1 MIPCRRLPVA
11 VCGPQQFEAAS
22 VCQPAKRRLEAAGT
36 GSRPEIAGV
45 LGSSFLSL
53 RLIAWLACAWLSP
66 ASAQVVNRPPVP
78 EWVSDPRAQTNQ
90 HVYFYRTFTAPTP
103 LLKSVLL
110 GACEGRMEVV
120 LNDKRVGTISGT
132 TNATGFD
139 VTGHLRAGTNVLVL
153 LAVNPTGLAKVAV
166 LLELNADL
174 ARQQWIISDTNWQ
187 TWLLGTK
194 DLPPPVRSLGR
205 VDADPKANP
214 FTPDKALDAY
224 NSWKL
229 ARAGT
234 AATDPATFTLPP
246 GFKAELVRSALPEEG
261 SWIALAFDPQ
271 GRLTLAREKKGLLR
285 LSLDSAGVSKVEVIN
300 DTLLECRGL
309 LYAHGALYANAN
321 NSKTL
326 VRLRDTQGT
335 GQFDETTELLKTE
348 GGVGHG
354 RNHLKLGPDGWLWI
368 AHGNNVHLPKN
379 LSTNSPL
386 RNFAHDRLIPCPWDA
401 GMFDGDVLLPA
412 GHILRM
418 KPDGSEVQL
427 WAGGLRNPLDI
438 AFNEHGDLFTFDA
451 DMEWDVGCPW
461 YMPNR
466 VLHIVPGADY
476 GWRRGTGRWPAW
488 YPDTLP
494 SVVDIG
500 LASPTAV
507 TFGHGA
513 KFPAKYQKAFY
524 ICDWAYGRIL
534 AVHMTP
540 QGASYT
546 GTSELFVG
554 GRPLNVTDVCIGPD
568 GAMWFTTGGRGTQSG
583 LYRVTAVGD
592 GHAAGAAN
600 ALPHPNPLPLG
611 EGTATK
617 ARPATER
624 VGSNPA
630 RPASPPLPAGEGRG
644 EGERPTQNQSVVRSS
659 RIGTVSVWDSS
670 GGRAIAGANY
680 TGLGSLR
687 AEETLSIDW
696 NHLALSD
703 GDKRHIRAN
712 FPVWPTFAGTNSHTM
727 HQVKL
732 LLELAGSSN
741 WTADALAA
749 TNQPWHSF
757 GSLVLAREGKPESKG
772 RILKTLFS
780 DRMNTA
786 READAILTLRAI
798 ALTFIRLGPPDE
810 AQRQATLKW
819 LEPLYP
825 NPSPRVNQML
835 VELLVYLRSPQ
846 VIAKTVP
853 LLRAATASEDL
864 LHYPFYLRYARDGWT
879 PDARRAVFDALDR
892 AERLPGGRTYFTS
905 IANVRKELLASLTPE
920 ERVASGNSATPSAA
934 TRKAGET
941 PALPPPRFVKDWK
954 LADLEPRL
962 AEVSK
967 GRSYEGART
976 ALLTAQ
982 CVHCHRVSND
992 PAFPNS
998 VIGPELLAVGARF
1011 SRRDL
1016 LLHIIEPSA
1025 VIDEKFRQTRLLLKD
1040 GDDVSGMVEREADN
1054 KLFVRPSPLEEKL
1067 IEVAVTNVRERR
1079 LSEVSPMPSGLLN
1092 SLRLEQIL
1100 DLLAYL
1106 EAAGD
1111 PKHRNFQP

>member
-1 MIPCRRLPVA
+1 MKPV
-11 VCGPQQFEAAS
+11 
-22 VCQPAKRRLEAAGT
+22 
-36 GSRPEIAGV
+36 
-45 LGSSFLSL
+45 L
-53 RLIAWLACAWLSP
+53 RLLLAAFLGCVFTSRAP
-66 ASAQVVNRPPVP
+66 AQVVNRPPVP
-78 EWVSDPRAQTNQ
+78 EWISAGGAQTNQ
-90 HVYFYRTFTAPTP
+90 AVLFQREFVAPQS

-110 GACEGRMEVV
+110 GAAEGVAEVQ
-120 LNDKRVGTISGT
+120 LNGVKVGEFSG
-132 TNATGFD
+132 AARAMGFD
-139 VTGHLRAGTNVLVL
+139 VTGRVKPGQTNL
-153 LAVNPTGLAKVAV
+153 LAVRVLNPTNAASLAV

-174 ARQQWIISDTNWQ
+174 ARQSWLISDA
-187 TWLLGTK
+187 TWLAGAK
-194 DLPPPVRSLGR
+194 PARSLGR
-205 VDADPKANP
+205 ADARPGGNP
-214 FTPDKALDAY
+214 FAGDKAVDAY

-229 ARAGT
+229 ASGA
-234 AATDPATFTLPP
+234 AQATDPATFTLLP

-379 LSTNSPL
+379 LSANSPL

-466 VLHIVPGADY
+466 VLHVVPGADY

-500 LASPTAV
+500 LASPTGV
-507 TFGHGA
+507 IFGHGA
-513 KFPAKYQKAFY
+513 KFPAKYQKALFL
-524 ICDWAYGRIL
+524 CDWAYGRIL
-534 AVHMTP
+534 AVHLTP

-554 GRPLNVTDVCIGPD
+554 GRPMNVTDACIGPD

-583 LYRVTAVGD
+583 LYRVTATGE
-592 GHAAGAAN
+592 GQAASTASV
-600 ALPHPNPLPLG
+600 LPHPNPLPLG

-617 ARPATER
+617 PRPNSER

-630 RPASPPLPAGEGRG
+630 RPTSPPLPAGEGRG
-644 EGERPTQNQSVVRSS
+644 EGERAGKPTAAVTTPIPEAIKRRQAMERMPLMSWDEYKRDTKEPKELPKLLVDALGENSPWMAHTVRIILQRQLERFYAEEPPPD
-659 RIGTVSVWDSS
+659 RIGARPHELVFDVS
-670 GGRAIAGANY
+670 NP
-680 TGLGSLR
+680 GLLTKRFQVSEPAWFAHITHMSRPEVLGKHSEHALR
-687 AEETLSIDW
+687 VMM
-696 NHLALSD
+696 ALSVTTTN
-703 GDKRHIRAN
+703 A
-712 FPVWPTFAGTNSHTM
+712 VYPTFTEEQLIT
-727 HQVKL
+727 
-732 LLELAGSSN
+732 
-741 WTADALAA
+741 
-749 TNQPWHSF
+749 
-757 GSLVLAREGKPESKG
+757 
-772 RILKTLFS
+772 
-780 DRMNTA
+780 
-786 READAILTLRAI
+786 TLR
-798 ALTFIRLGPPDE
+798 LLSLSFIRFSAPNE
-810 AQRQATLKW
+810 AQRQASLSW

-825 NPSPRVNQML
+825 NASPRVNQML

-864 LHYPFYLRYARDGWT
+864 LHYPFYLRYARDGWS
-879 PDARRAVFDALDR
+879 PAARRAVFDALDR

-905 IANVRKELLASLTPE
+905 IANVRKELLAALTPE
-920 ERVASGNSATPSAA
+920 ERAALGSGAGILPVSPGVSPANPSLRGQDA
-934 TRKAGET
+934 REAGGT
-941 PALPPPRFVKDWK
+941 PAPLPPRFVKDWK

-962 AEVSK
+962 AEVGK

-1016 LLHIIEPSA
+1016 LFHILEPSA
-1025 VIDEKFRQTRLLLKD
+1025 VIDEKFRQPRLLLTD
-1040 GDDVSGMVEREADN
+1040 GDVVTGMIEREEGG
-1054 KLFVRPSPLEEKL
+1054 KLYVRPNPLEEKL
-1067 IEVAVTNVRERR
+1067 IEVPLTSIRERR
-1079 LSEVSPMPSGLLN
+1079 LSDVSPMPSGLLN
-1092 SLRLEQIL
+1092 SLQLGQIL

-1106 EAAGD
+1106 EAGGD

>member
-1 MIPCRRLPVA
+1 MKPI
-11 VCGPQQFEAAS
+11 
-22 VCQPAKRRLEAAGT
+22 
-36 GSRPEIAGV
+36 
-45 LGSSFLSL
+45 L
-53 RLIAWLACAWLSP
+53 RLVLAAWLGCAFDP
-66 ASAQVVNRPPVP
+66 CATAQVVNRPPVP
-78 EWVSDPRAQTNQ
+78 EWISVSGARTNQ
-90 HVYFYRTFTAPTP
+90 PVFFRRDFLVPP
-103 LLKSVLL
+103 QLLKSVLL
-110 GACEGRMEVV
+110 VAAEGNGEIYLNGQRIGEVLGAAKATGLDLSGRLKPGVTNHLAFYV
-120 LNDKRVGTISGT
+120 LNA
-132 TNATGFD
+132 TNTAAF
-139 VTGHLRAGTNVLVL
+139 
-153 LAVNPTGLAKVAV
+153 AV

-174 ARQQWIISDTNWQ
+174 ARQSWLISDA
-187 TWLLGTK
+187 TWSASTLTDPQWLSLGT
-194 DLPPPVRSLGR
+194 PPKWPPAVSRGR
-205 VDADPKANP
+205 ADQRAGNP
-214 FTPDKALDAY
+214 FDPGKAFDAY

-229 ARAGT
+229 ASGA
-234 AATDPATFTLPP
+234 AQATDPATFTLPP

-285 LSLDSAGVSKVEVIN
+285 LSLDSAGVSKVVVIN

-326 VRLRDTQGT
+326 VRLRDTKAT

-379 LSTNSPL
+379 LSTSSPL

-427 WAGGLRNPLDI
+427 WAGGLRNPLDV

-513 KFPAKYQKAFY
+513 KFPVKYQKAFY

-583 LYRVTAVGD
+583 LYRVSYVPPFTPREEVTGRITVSKR
-592 GHAAGAAN
+592 
-600 ALPHPNPLPLG
+600 HPSPDRLYISG
-611 EGTATK
+611 FVRGGSATTATGNIW
-617 ARPATER
+617 RYLQER
-624 VGSNPA
+624 NPHHIQYLTRTA
-630 RPASPPLPAGEGRG
+630 LQNSDDVAWRALALKGNPHEKGWRITQPNGEGRVLVTFG
-644 EGERPTQNQSVVRSS
+644 GGGVPTQKTLDDIRERKGTAEYQHVSEFLNGWMALVREEVPESDKVVP
-659 RIGTVSVWDSS
+659 
-670 GGRAIAGANY
+670 A
-680 TGLGSLR
+680 
-687 AEETLSIDW
+687 SIRKLVFDW
-696 NHLALSD
+696 L
-703 GDKRHIRAN
+703 
-712 FPVWPTFAGTNSHTM
+712 
-727 HQVKL
+727 
-732 LLELAGSSN
+732 
-741 WTADALAA
+741 
-749 TNQPWHSF
+749 
-757 GSLVLAREGKPESKG
+757 KPEEQ
-772 RILKTLFS
+772 IF
-780 DRMNTA
+780 A
-786 READAILTLRAI
+786 LRVL

-810 AQRQATLKW
+810 AQRQASLKW

-825 NPSPRVNQML
+825 NASPRVNQML

-864 LHYPFYLRYARDGWT
+864 LLYPFYLRYARDGWT

-920 ERVASGNSATPSAA
+920 ERTALGRSAGVQPASAA
-934 TRKAGET
+934 SAGLT

-962 AEVSK
+962 AEVGK

-1016 LLHIIEPSA
+1016 LFHILEPSA

>member
-1 MIPCRRLPVA
+1 
-11 VCGPQQFEAAS
+11 
-22 VCQPAKRRLEAAGT
+22 
-36 GSRPEIAGV
+36 
-45 LGSSFLSL
+45 
-53 RLIAWLACAWLSP
+53 
-66 ASAQVVNRPPVP
+66 
-78 EWVSDPRAQTNQ
+78 
-90 HVYFYRTFTAPTP
+90 
-103 LLKSVLL
+103 
-110 GACEGRMEVV
+110 MEVM
-120 LNDKRVGTISGT
+120 LNGQRIGEIVGA

-139 VTGHLRAGTNVLVL
+139 VTGHLRPGANALGLRAMNPAGPVK
-153 LAVNPTGLAKVAV
+153 ASV

-174 ARQQWIISDTNWQ
+174 ARQQWITSDTNWLASPRAESGWNQ
-187 TWLLGTK
+187 LEFAFPAEDWR
-194 DLPPPVRSLGR
+194 PARSLGR
-205 VDADPKANP
+205 VDAEAKTNP

-326 VRLRDTQGT
+326 VRLRDTKGT

-427 WAGGLRNPLDI
+427 WAGGLRNPLDV

-540 QGASYT
+540 EGASYT

-583 LYRVTAVGD
+583 LYRVSYTGSEPTSKFAKSGPTPD
-592 GHAAGAAN
+592 RRGYE
-600 ALPHPNPLPLG
+600 LFRFG
-611 EGTATK
+611 EGALSEGAERDGAYRSLEKADIWGRHAIWNSLELDGDWISLQATISFHQ
-617 ARPATER
+617 AR
-624 VGSNPA
+624 SNSA
-630 RPASPPLPAGEGRG
+630 VEL
-644 EGERPTQNQSVVRSS
+644 
-659 RIGTVSVWDSS
+659 
-670 GGRAIAGANY
+670 
-680 TGLGSLR
+680 
-687 AEETLSIDW
+687 
-696 NHLALSD
+696 LALMPYVRTKPGAFSV
-703 GDKRHIRAN
+703 KRLQESMALSKRL
-712 FPVWPTFAGTNSHTM
+712 PQPQLPTAEM
-727 HQVKL
+727 VLQ
-732 LLELAGSSN
+732 GS
-741 WTADALAA
+741 
-749 TNQPWHSF
+749 
-757 GSLVLAREGKPESKG
+757 
-772 RILKTLFS
+772 
-780 DRMNTA
+780 
-786 READAILTLRAI
+786 I
-798 ALTFIRLGPPDE
+798 ALTNQSKSVLAKSLSRMSFGAMSEAQAIIGLRVLALTFTRLGPPDE
-810 AQRQATLKW
+810 SQRQAALKW
-819 LEPLYP
+819 LEPQYP
-825 NPSPRVNQML
+825 NASPRVNQML

-846 VIAKTVP
+846 VVAKTVP

-864 LHYPFYLRYARDGWT
+864 LLYPFYLRYARDGWT
-879 PDARRAVFDALDR
+879 PEARRTVFDALDR
-892 AERLPGGRTYFTS
+892 ADRLPGGRTYFTS
-905 IANVRKELLASLTPE
+905 IVNVRKELLASLTPE
-920 ERVASGNSATPSAA
+920 ERVTLGGSAGLRPAAGAKSDLPTP
-934 TRKAGET
+934 
-941 PALPPPRFVKDWK
+941 PPPRFVKDWK

-962 AEVSK
+962 GEVSK

-1067 IEVAVTNVRERR
+1067 IEVAVSNVRERR
-1079 LSEVSPMPSGLLN
+1079 FSEVSPMPSGLLN
-1092 SLRLEQIL
+1092 GLRLEQIL

>member
-1 MIPCRRLPVA
+1 MDVFLN
-11 VCGPQQFEAAS
+11 
-22 VCQPAKRRLEAAGT
+22 GT
-36 GSRPEIAGV
+36 RIGEITGA
-45 LGSSFLSL
+45 
-53 RLIAWLACAWLSP
+53 
-66 ASAQVVNRPPVP
+66 
-78 EWVSDPRAQTNQ
+78 TN
-90 HVYFYRTFTAPTP
+90 V
-103 LLKSVLL
+103 
-110 GACEGRMEVV
+110 
-120 LNDKRVGTISGT
+120 
-132 TNATGFD
+132 TGFD
-139 VTGHLRAGTNVLVL
+139 VTSQVRAGTNL
-153 LAVNPTGLAKVAV
+153 LSLRFTNPAGPAKVAV

-174 ARQQWIISDTNWQ
+174 ARQSWVISDTNWSSGVSEAA
-187 TWLLGTK
+187 LA
-194 DLPPPVRSLGR
+194 PARSLGR
-205 VDADPKANP
+205 ADADPKANP

-229 ARAGT
+229 ARAGSP
-234 AATDPATFTLPP
+234 ATDPATFSLPP

-386 RNFAHDRLIPCPWDA
+386 KNFAHDRLIPCPWDA

-427 WAGGLRNPLDI
+427 WAGGLRNPLDV

-583 LYRVTAVGD
+583 LYRVSY
-592 GHAAGAAN
+592 AAGEFLRNQVLTTTAPSGSSAAETKLLGTRELRKNLESLQTSSHGQEPALTQAINLLGANLSHPSPWIRQAVQN
-600 ALPHPNPLPLG
+600 ACARLELFLPIS
-611 EGTATK
+611 
-617 ARPATER
+617 RY
-624 VGSNPA
+624 
-630 RPASPPLPAGEGRG
+630 ASGLKPSSDPWPYELFF
-644 EGERPTQNQSVVRSS
+644 VVQ
-659 RIGTVSVWDSS
+659 DSLS
-670 GGRAIAGANY
+670 GGKLKGI
-680 TGLGSLR
+680 S
-687 AEETLSIDW
+687 
-696 NHLALSD
+696 
-703 GDKRHIRAN
+703 GD
-712 FPVWPTFAGTNSHTM
+712 
-727 HQVKL
+727 
-732 LLELAGSSN
+732 
-741 WTADALAA
+741 DLAA
-749 TNQPWHSF
+749 TQRYLAPSIIAHDFSKLEQSEQI
-757 GSLVLAREGKPESKG
+757 SL
-772 RILKTLFS
+772 
-780 DRMNTA
+780 
-786 READAILTLRAI
+786 LRALT
-798 ALTFIRLGPPDE
+798 LTFIRLGTPDE
-810 AQRQATLKW
+810 AQRQASLKW

-825 NPSPRVNQML
+825 NASPRVNQML

-864 LHYPFYLRYARDGWT
+864 LLYPFYLRYARDGWT

-905 IANVRKELLASLTPE
+905 IANVRKELLAALTPE
-920 ERVASGNSATPSAA
+920 ERTALARSAGLRPAASS
-934 TRKAGET
+934 KADL
-941 PALPPPRFVKDWK
+941 PAVPPPRFVKDWK

-962 AEVSK
+962 AEVGK

-1016 LLHIIEPSA
+1016 LMHIIEPSA

-1067 IEVAVTNVRERR
+1067 IEVAETNVRERR
-1079 LSEVSPMPSGLLN
+1079 FSEVSPMPSGLLN
-1092 SLRLEQIL
+1092 GLRLEQIL
-1100 DLLAYL
+1100 DLIAYL

>member
-1 MIPCRRLPVA
+1 MKPV
-11 VCGPQQFEAAS
+11 
-22 VCQPAKRRLEAAGT
+22 
-36 GSRPEIAGV
+36 
-45 LGSSFLSL
+45 L
-53 RLIAWLACAWLSP
+53 RLLLAAFLGCAFVP
-66 ASAQVVNRPPVP
+66 CATPQVVNRPPVP
-78 EWVSDPRAQTNQ
+78 EWISRTDAQAGDT
-90 HVYFYRTFTAPTP
+90 VFFRREFTAPTP

-110 GACEGRMEVV
+110 GACEGRMEVF
-120 LNDKRVGTISGT
+120 LNDKRIGEIIGA

-139 VTGHLRAGTNVLVL
+139 VTGHLRPGTNVLALRTVS
-153 LAVNPTGLAKVAV
+153 PTGPVKVAV

-174 ARQQWIISDTNWQ
+174 ARQQWIVSDANWRTGLALRTDRPQ
-187 TWLLGTK
+187 
-194 DLPPPVRSLGR
+194 PAHSLGR
-205 VDADPKANP
+205 VDADAKANP
-214 FTPDKALDAY
+214 FAPEKMVDAY

-234 AATDPATFTLPP
+234 AATDPATFSLPP

-326 VRLRDTQGT
+326 VRLRDTKGT

-368 AHGNNVHLPKN
+368 AHGNNVQLPKN
-379 LSTNSPL
+379 LSINSPL
-386 RNFAHDRLIPCPWDA
+386 RNFAHDRLIACPWDA

-427 WAGGLRNPLDI
+427 WAGGLRNPLDV

-466 VLHIVPGADY
+466 VLHIVPGADF

-583 LYRVTAVGD
+583 LYRVTALGD
-592 GHAAGAAN
+592 GQAAGAAN
-600 ALPHPNPLPLG
+600 ALTHPNPLPLG

-630 RPASPPLPAGEGRG
+630 RPASPPIPAGRG
-644 EGERPTQNQSVVRSS
+644 EGERKPRSMAAPSSQPPGAVSVSYVQGTTQSVAV
-659 RIGTVSVWDSS
+659 
-670 GGRAIAGANY
+670 AN
-680 TGLGSLR
+680 TIGLGVGTQPSALSFGFTTF
-687 AEETLSIDW
+687 ASEEVLSIDW
-696 NHLALSD
+696 NHFFKND
-703 GDKRHIRAN
+703 GDKRLFRAN
-712 FPVWPTFAGTNSHTM
+712 FHAWPTFTGMNSFTM
-727 HQVKL
+727 HQVRM
-732 LLELAGSSN
+732 LLELAGATN
-741 WTADALAA
+741 WTGDILAT
-749 TNQPWHSF
+749 TNQPWHPF
-757 GSLVLAREGKPESKG
+757 GSLVLAREGKPESKE
-772 RILKTLFS
+772 RMLKALAFGQKA
-780 DRMNTA
+780 TA
-786 READAILTLRAI
+786 PEAEHILTLRAL

-810 AQRQATLKW
+810 TQRQASLNW

-879 PDARRAVFDALDR
+879 SDARRAVFDALDR

-920 ERVASGNSATPSAA
+920 ERTALGGSAGLRPAAGAKSDLPTP
-934 TRKAGET
+934 
-941 PALPPPRFVKDWK
+941 PPPRFVKDWK
-954 LADLEPRL
+954 LPELEPRL
-962 AEVSK
+962 AEVGK

-1016 LLHIIEPSA
+1016 LLHIIEPSV

-1040 GDDVSGMVEREADN
+1040 GDDVSGMVEREADG

-1092 SLRLEQIL
+1092 SLRLDQIL

>member
-1 MIPCRRLPVA
+1 MKPFLRLLFSA
-11 VCGPQQFEAAS
+11 
-22 VCQPAKRRLEAAGT
+22 L
-36 GSRPEIAGV
+36 
-45 LGSSFLSL
+45 LGSAFVP
-53 RLIAWLACAWLSP
+53 CVP
-66 ASAQVVNRPPVP
+66 AQVVNRPPVP
-78 EWVSDPRAQTNQ
+78 EWISRAGAQTNQ
-90 HVYFYRTFTAPTP
+90 PVHFRREFTAPSP

-110 GACEGRMEVV
+110 GACEGQMEVI
-120 LNDKRVGTISGT
+120 LNGQRVGEIVGT
-132 TNATGFD
+132 TTATGFD
-139 VTGHLRAGTNVLVL
+139 VTGQLRPGANVITLR
-153 LAVNPTGLAKVAV
+153 AVNPTGPAKVAV

-174 ARQQWIISDTNWQ
+174 ARQQWIISDTNW
-187 TWLLGTK
+187 LASLAALASPAPAP
-194 DLPPPVRSLGR
+194 LPARSLGR
-205 VDADPKANP
+205 VDTDPKANP

-234 AATDPATFTLPP
+234 AATDPATFTLLP

-285 LSLDSAGVSKVEVIN
+285 LSLDSVGVSKVEVLN

-326 VRLRDTQGT
+326 VRLRDTKGT

-427 WAGGLRNPLDI
+427 WAGGLRNPLDV

-461 YMPNR
+461 YVPNR

-507 TFGHGA
+507 IFGHGA

-583 LYRVTAVGD
+583 LYRVSYPGPITPD
-592 GHAAGAAN
+592 YS
-600 ALPHPNPLPLG
+600 
-611 EGTATK
+611 
-617 ARPATER
+617 R
-624 VGSNPA
+624 
-630 RPASPPLPAGEGRG
+630 
-644 EGERPTQNQSVVRSS
+644 RSS
-659 RIGTVSVWDSS
+659 RRSWASMEDFQFESAVKDLYGIGLKPSTNDLTRVPELVFQAQATQGSHLRHAASFALRSFAPSLWQDRVLSETNRWSLLNGMLS
-670 GGRAIAGANY
+670 LAQVASPGLKGRLLKRLLTLPFDIRSEEMPR
-680 TGLGSLR
+680 LMSLADMER
-687 AEETLSIDW
+687 REAHLSEAQQI
-696 NHLALSD
+696 LAL
-703 GDKRHIRAN
+703 R
-712 FPVWPTFAGTNSHTM
+712 
-727 HQVKL
+727 
-732 LLELAGSSN
+732 
-741 WTADALAA
+741 
-749 TNQPWHSF
+749 
-757 GSLVLAREGKPESKG
+757 
-772 RILKTLFS
+772 
-780 DRMNTA
+780 
-786 READAILTLRAI
+786 ILTLI
-798 ALTFIRLGPPDE
+798 FTRLGSPSE
-810 AQRQATLKW
+810 VERQACLQW
-819 LEPLYP
+819 LEPSYP
-825 NPSPRVNQML
+825 NDKPRVNQLM
-835 VELLVYLRSPQ
+835 VEALIYLRSPLVVVKSLAWLRGPTKIEQPLTPLGQAPQINIVFEQ
-846 VIAKTVP
+846 VGS
-853 LLRAATASEDL
+853 TASEDL
-864 LHYPFYLRYARDGWT
+864 LLYPFYLRYARDGWT

-920 ERVASGNSATPSAA
+920 ERTALGRSAGSLPAAA
-934 TRKAGET
+934 TKADL
-941 PALPPPRFVKDWK
+941 PAVPPPRFVKDWK

-962 AEVSK
+962 AEVGK

-982 CVHCHRVSND
+982 CVHCHRVSHD

-1025 VIDEKFRQTRLLLKD
+1025 IIDEKFRQTRLLLKD

-1054 KLFVRPSPLEEKL
+1054 KLFVRPSPLEEQL
-1067 IEVAVTNVRERR
+1067 IEVAVTNIRERR

-1092 SLRLEQIL
+1092 GLRLEQIL

>member
-1 MIPCRRLPVA
+1 MKPV
-11 VCGPQQFEAAS
+11 
-22 VCQPAKRRLEAAGT
+22 
-36 GSRPEIAGV
+36 
-45 LGSSFLSL
+45 L
-53 RLIAWLACAWLSP
+53 RLLLATLLGCALVQHS
-66 ASAQVVNRPPVP
+66 SAQVVNRPPVP
-78 EWVSDPRAQTNQ
+78 EWITDTRAQPNQ
-90 HVYFYRTFTAPTP
+90 PVFFRREFTAPSP

-110 GACEGRMEVV
+110 GACEGRMEAF
-120 LNDKRVGTISGT
+120 LNGARVGEISGA
-132 TNATGFD
+132 TNPTGFD
-139 VTGHLRAGTNVLVL
+139 VTGQLKPGNNILSLR
-153 LAVNPTGLAKVAV
+153 AVNPGGPAKVAV

-174 ARQQWIISDTNWQ
+174 ARQQWVISDTNWSASV
-187 TWLLGTK
+187 TETALA
-194 DLPPPVRSLGR
+194 PARSLGR
-205 VDADPKANP
+205 VDTDAKANP
-214 FTPDKALDAY
+214 FAPDKMVDAY
-224 NSWKL
+224 NSWTL

-234 AATDPATFTLPP
+234 AATDPATYTLLP

-326 VRLRDTQGT
+326 VRLRDTKGT
-335 GQFDETTELLKTE
+335 GQFDELTELLKTD

-386 RNFAHDRLIPCPWDA
+386 KNFAHDRLIPCPWDA
-401 GMFDGDVLLPA
+401 GMFDGDVVLPA

-466 VLHIVPGADY
+466 VLHVVPGADF

-500 LASPTAV
+500 LASPTGV
-507 TFGHGA
+507 IFGHGA
-513 KFPAKYQKAFY
+513 KFPAQYQRALFL
-524 ICDWAYGRIL
+524 CDWAYGRIL

-554 GRPLNVTDVCIGPD
+554 GRPMNVTDACIGPD

-583 LYRVTAVGD
+583 LYRVTAIGQEQLAAAKEPMPDAIKRRQALEQMPTISWAEHDKDEAHPKKLVQTLVTALQENSPWMS
-592 GHAAGAAN
+592 HAVQF
-600 ALPHPNPLPLG
+600 LHQRQL
-611 EGTATK
+611 E
-617 ARPATER
+617 RFHTE
-624 VGSNPA
+624 A
-630 RPASPPLPAGEGRG
+630 PPEDRFRAVPRG
-644 EGERPTQNQSVVRSS
+644 LVFDVSKSDLSAKQFNVSTPPWFAHLKHTSQSYVVGERSQHAL
-659 RIGTVSVWDSS
+659 RIMLEF
-670 GGRAIAGANY
+670 
-680 TGLGSLR
+680 GLTKTN
-687 AEETLSIDW
+687 A
-696 NHLALSD
+696 
-703 GDKRHIRAN
+703 
-712 FPVWPTFAGTNSHTM
+712 VYPTFTEEQLIT
-727 HQVKL
+727 
-732 LLELAGSSN
+732 
-741 WTADALAA
+741 
-749 TNQPWHSF
+749 
-757 GSLVLAREGKPESKG
+757 
-772 RILKTLFS
+772 
-780 DRMNTA
+780 
-786 READAILTLRAI
+786 TLR
-798 ALTFIRLGPPDE
+798 LLSLSGIRFGTPTE
-810 AQRQATLKW
+810 AHRQASLNW

-846 VIAKTVP
+846 VVAKTVP

-864 LHYPFYLRYARDGWT
+864 LLYPFYLRYARDGWT

-920 ERVASGNSATPSAA
+920 ERTALGRSVGNQTASAA
-934 TRKAGET
+934 KADL
-941 PALPPPRFVKDWK
+941 PAVAPPRFVKDWK

-962 AEVSK
+962 AEVGN
-967 GRSYEGART
+967 GRSHAGART
-976 ALLTAQ
+976 ALVAAQ

-1016 LLHIIEPSA
+1016 LFHILEPSA
-1025 VIDEKFRQTRLLLKD
+1025 VIDEKFRQPRLLLTD
-1040 GDDVSGMVEREADN
+1040 GDVVSGAIEREEGG
-1054 KLFVRPSPLEEKL
+1054 KLFVRPNPLEEKL
-1067 IEVAVTNVRERR
+1067 VEVPLTSIRERR
-1079 LSEVSPMPSGLLN
+1079 VSDVSPMPSGLLN
-1092 SLRLEQIL
+1092 GLRLEQIL

>member
-1 MIPCRRLPVA
+1 MKPVLSWLFSA
-11 VCGPQQFEAAS
+11 
-22 VCQPAKRRLEAAGT
+22 L
-36 GSRPEIAGV
+36 
-45 LGSSFLSL
+45 LGSAFVP
-53 RLIAWLACAWLSP
+53 CVP
-66 ASAQVVNRPPVP
+66 AQVVNRPPVP
-78 EWVSDPRAQTNQ
+78 EWISRPNAQTNQ
-90 HVYFYRTFTAPTP
+90 AVLFRREFTAPSP

-110 GACEGRMEVV
+110 GACEGQMEVI
-120 LNDKRVGTISGT
+120 LNGQRVGEIVGT
-132 TNATGFD
+132 TTATGFD
-139 VTGHLRAGTNVLVL
+139 VTGQLRPGSNVITLR
-153 LAVNPTGLAKVAV
+153 AVNPTGPAKVAV

-174 ARQQWIISDTNWQ
+174 ARQQWIISDTNW
-187 TWLLGTK
+187 LASLAALASPAPAP
-194 DLPPPVRSLGR
+194 LPARSLGR
-205 VDADPKANP
+205 VDTDPKANP

-234 AATDPATFTLPP
+234 AATDPATFSLLP

-285 LSLDSAGVSKVEVIN
+285 LSLDSVGVSKVEVIN

-326 VRLRDTQGT
+326 VRLRDTKGT

-386 RNFAHDRLIPCPWDA
+386 KNFAHDRLIPCPWDA
-401 GMFDGDVLLPA
+401 GMFDGDVVLPA

-427 WAGGLRNPLDI
+427 WAGGLRNPLDV

-476 GWRRGTGRWPAW
+476 GWRHGTGRWPAW

-513 KFPAKYQKAFY
+513 KFPVKYQKAFY

-583 LYRVTAVGD
+583 LYRVSYPGPITPDYSRRSGRRGWDSREDMQFESAVKDLYGIGLKPSTND
-592 GHAAGAAN
+592 LTRVPELVFQAQATQGSHLRHAASF
-600 ALPHPNPLPLG
+600 ALRSFTPSLWQDRILNETNRWPLLNG
-611 EGTATK
+611 MLSLAQ
-617 ARPATER
+617 
-624 VGSNPA
+624 V
-630 RPASPPLPAGEGRG
+630 ASPALKERLLKRLLTLPFDIRSEEMPRLMSLADMERRG
-644 EGERPTQNQSVVRSS
+644 
-659 RIGTVSVWDSS
+659 
-670 GGRAIAGANY
+670 AH
-680 TGLGSLR
+680 
-687 AEETLSIDW
+687 LSEAQQI
-696 NHLALSD
+696 LAL
-703 GDKRHIRAN
+703 R
-712 FPVWPTFAGTNSHTM
+712 
-727 HQVKL
+727 
-732 LLELAGSSN
+732 
-741 WTADALAA
+741 
-749 TNQPWHSF
+749 
-757 GSLVLAREGKPESKG
+757 
-772 RILKTLFS
+772 
-780 DRMNTA
+780 
-786 READAILTLRAI
+786 ILTLI
-798 ALTFIRLGPPDE
+798 FTRLGSPSE
-810 AQRQATLKW
+810 VERQACLQW
-819 LEPLYP
+819 LEPSYP
-825 NPSPRVNQML
+825 NDKPRVNQLM
-835 VELLVYLRSPQ
+835 VEALIYLRSPLVVAKSLAWLRGPTKIEQPLTPLGQPPQINIVFEQ
-846 VIAKTVP
+846 VGS
-853 LLRAATASEDL
+853 TASEDL
-864 LHYPFYLRYARDGWT
+864 LLYPFYLRYARDGWT

-920 ERVASGNSATPSAA
+920 ERVALGSRVGASPASSGVS
-934 TRKAGET
+934 
-941 PALPPPRFVKDWK
+941 PANIQPPRFVKDWK

-962 AEVSK
+962 AEVGK

-1025 VIDEKFRQTRLLLKD
+1025 VIDEKFRQTRLLLND
-1040 GDDVSGMVEREADN
+1040 GDDVSGMVEREADG

>member
-1 MIPCRRLPVA
+1 MKPVPFLCLITLLTCVRLA
-11 VCGPQQFEAAS
+11 
-22 VCQPAKRRLEAAGT
+22 PA
-36 GSRPEIAGV
+36 P
-45 LGSSFLSL
+45 
-53 RLIAWLACAWLSP
+53 
-66 ASAQVVNRPPVP
+66 AQVVNRPPVP
-78 EWVSDPRAQTNQ
+78 EWISAAGSGAGQPLWFRKHFRGSPA
-90 HVYFYRTFTAPTP
+90 
-103 LLKSVLL
+103 LLKSVVL
-110 GACEGRMEVV
+110 GACDGRMELF
-120 LNDKRVGTISGT
+120 LNGQRVGEITGA
-132 TNATGFD
+132 TNATDFD
-139 VTGHLRAGTNVLVL
+139 VTTRVLADNNVLAVR
-153 LAVNPTGLAKVAV
+153 AVNPAGPVKIAI
-166 LLELNADL
+166 LLELNGDL
-174 ARQQWIISDTNWQ
+174 AKQ
-187 TWLLGTK
+187 TWIPSGTDWLVQTREEPDWTQVK
-194 DLPPPVRSLGR
+194 FPTAGWQSARSLGR
-205 VDADPKANP
+205 TDADPKVNP

-229 ARAGT
+229 ARTGT
-234 AATDPATFTLPP
+234 TATDPATFTLPP

-285 LSLDSAGVSKVEVIN
+285 LTFPSRTGVSPVSPSNSPAPPQGASGKIESQAGSLTYLGWPAKVEVIN

-326 VRLRDTQGT
+326 VRLRDTKGT

-461 YMPNR
+461 YVPNR

-583 LYRVTAVGD
+583 LYRVSYQGAENARPIPLAEIVSRMAVSDWRPFDQRKTLERQLMSTNFTG
-592 GHAAGAAN
+592 GASTYVQLLQNSRNECPVIRHVTYAVLERSPDAEWLHN
-600 ALPHPNPLPLG
+600 FVKQFASLETKGFAIFPSESGFLPLL
-611 EGTATK
+611 
-617 ARPATER
+617 R
-624 VGSNPA
+624 VGETNLQPKVLSVQ
-630 RPASPPLPAGEGRG
+630 LGLVH
-644 EGERPTQNQSVVRSS
+644 GERPESQS
-659 RIGTVSVWDSS
+659 
-670 GGRAIAGANY
+670 IAK
-680 TGLGSLR
+680 LR
-687 AEETLSIDW
+687 
-696 NHLALSD
+696 
-703 GDKRHIRAN
+703 
-712 FPVWPTFAGTNSHTM
+712 
-727 HQVKL
+727 
-732 LLELAGSSN
+732 
-741 WTADALAA
+741 
-749 TNQPWHSF
+749 
-757 GSLVLAREGKPESKG
+757 VL
-772 RILKTLFS
+772 
-780 DRMNTA
+780 
-786 READAILTLRAI
+786 
-798 ALTFIRLGPPDE
+798 ALTFIRLGAPDE
-810 AQRQATLKW
+810 TQREAVLKG
-819 LEPLYP
+819 LEPQYP

-879 PDARRAVFDALDR
+879 PDARRAVFDALER

-905 IANVRKELLASLTPE
+905 IANVRKELLAALTPE
-920 ERVASGNSATPSAA
+920 ERTALGSGAGVPPAGRVGQASSPVGAA
-934 TRKAGET
+934 AGT
-941 PALPPPRFVKDWK
+941 AAPLFPPRFVKDWK

-962 AEVSK
+962 AEVGK

-1016 LLHIIEPSA
+1016 LLHIVEPSA

-1092 SLRLEQIL
+1092 GLRLEQIL

>member
-1 MIPCRRLPVA
+1 MKPVLPWLFSA
-11 VCGPQQFEAAS
+11 
-22 VCQPAKRRLEAAGT
+22 L
-36 GSRPEIAGV
+36 
-45 LGSSFLSL
+45 LGSAFVP
-53 RLIAWLACAWLSP
+53 CVP
-66 ASAQVVNRPPVP
+66 AQVVNRPPVP
-78 EWVSDPRAQTNQ
+78 EWISRAGAQTNQ
-90 HVYFYRTFTAPTP
+90 PVHFRREFTAPSP

-110 GACEGRMEVV
+110 GACEGQMEVI
-120 LNDKRVGTISGT
+120 LNGQRVGEIVGT
-132 TNATGFD
+132 TTATGFD
-139 VTGHLRAGTNVLVL
+139 VTGQLRPGSNVITLR
-153 LAVNPTGLAKVAV
+153 AVNPTGPAKVAV

-174 ARQQWIISDTNWQ
+174 ARQQWIISDTNWLASLAALASPAP
-187 TWLLGTK
+187 TP
-194 DLPPPVRSLGR
+194 LPARSLGR
-205 VDADPKANP
+205 VDTDPKTNP

-285 LSLDSAGVSKVEVIN
+285 LSLDSVGVSKVEVIN

-326 VRLRDTQGT
+326 VRLRDTKGT

-401 GMFDGDVLLPA
+401 GMFDGDVVLPA

-427 WAGGLRNPLDI
+427 WAGGLRNPLDV

-476 GWRRGTGRWPAW
+476 GWRHGTGRWPAW

-500 LASPTAV
+500 LASPTGV

-568 GAMWFTTGGRGTQSG
+568 GAMWFTTGGRGTQPG
-583 LYRVTAVGD
+583 LYRVSYVG
-592 GHAAGAAN
+592 GESS
-600 ALPHPNPLPLG
+600 PNPTP
-611 EGTATK
+611 T
-617 ARPATER
+617 PAEPQR
-624 VGSNPA
+624 VSA
-630 RPASPPLPAGEGRG
+630 KEAEL
-644 EGERPTQNQSVVRSS
+644 
-659 RIGTVSVWDSS
+659 IGTRELRRNLERLHPSS
-670 GGRAIAGANY
+670 HSQEPALTHAINY
-680 TGLGSLR
+680 
-687 AEETLSIDW
+687 
-696 NHLALSD
+696 
-703 GDKRHIRAN
+703 
-712 FPVWPTFAGTNSHTM
+712 AGTNLTHPSPWIRQAAQNAYERLDLFFAHSIMT
-727 HQVKL
+727 VEPFKP
-732 LLELAGSSN
+732 S
-741 WTADALAA
+741 DALPPFLEFAIVR
-749 TNQPWHSF
+749 
-757 GSLVLAREGKPESKG
+757 GSLTEENRKRLTVEDLTDKR
-772 RILKTLFS
+772 RFL
-780 DRMNTA
+780 TA
-786 READAILTLRAI
+786 SAI
-798 ALTFIRLGPPDE
+798 ARDFSKLEESQQISLLRTLVLTFIRLGPPDE
-810 AQRQATLKW
+810 AQRQASLNW
-819 LEPLYP
+819 LEPQYP
-825 NPSPRVNQML
+825 STSPRVNQML

-864 LHYPFYLRYARDGWT
+864 LLYPFYLRYARDGWT
-879 PDARRAVFDALDR
+879 PDARRTVFDALDR

-920 ERVASGNSATPSAA
+920 ERTALGRSAGSLPAAA
-934 TRKAGET
+934 TKADS
-941 PALPPPRFVKDWK
+941 PAVPPPRFVKDWK

-962 AEVSK
+962 AEVGK

-1016 LLHIIEPSA
+1016 LLHIIEPSV

-1040 GDDVSGMVEREADN
+1040 GDDVSGMVEREADG

-1092 SLRLEQIL
+1092 SLSLGQIL

-1106 EAAGD
+1106 ETAGD

>member
-1 MIPCRRLPVA
+1 MSSLWAAVLSSTLECRATRVDAVPTRRFTDRVKPVLRLLL
-11 VCGPQQFEAAS
+11 AAS
-22 VCQPAKRRLEAAGT
+22 
-36 GSRPEIAGV
+36 
-45 LGSSFLSL
+45 
-53 RLIAWLACAWLSP
+53 LACVFAPLV
-66 ASAQVVNRPPVP
+66 SAQVINRPPVP
-78 EWVSDPRAQTNQ
+78 DWIFHTGAQAGDT
-90 HVYFYRTFTAPTP
+90 VFFRREFTAPTP

-110 GACEGRMEVV
+110 GACEGRMEVL
-120 LNDKRVGTISGT
+120 LNDKRIGEIAGA

-139 VTGHLRAGTNVLVL
+139 VTCHLRSGTNVLSL
-153 LAVNPTGLAKVAV
+153 RAVNSAGPVKVAV

-174 ARQQWIISDTNWQ
+174 ARQSWIISDTNWFSS
-187 TWLLGTK
+187 LSDFASPTK
-194 DLPPPVRSLGR
+194 TPQPARSLGR
-205 VDADPKANP
+205 VDADAKANP
-214 FTPDKALDAY
+214 FASDKMVDAY

-234 AATDPATFTLPP
+234 AATDPATFSLPP

-326 VRLRDTQGT
+326 VRLRDTKGA

-427 WAGGLRNPLDI
+427 WAGGLRNPLDV

-461 YMPNR
+461 YVPNR

-540 QGASYT
+540 PSPSYT
-546 GTSELFVG
+546 YEGTSELFVG
-554 GRPLNVTDVCIGPD
+554 GRPLNVTDVCVGPD

-583 LYRVTAVGD
+583 LYRISHDGKTPAPSPVEEMSPSFRDIFSNMRQERIWRDETERTPDSRTTNHMERVANFYLWSGHLNSRIPHIGLAARSLLERTPLDRWRDLALVAPFEMKDPGSGFPERPPLGRTNYVEQAVINSLLALVRLGD
-592 GHAAGAAN
+592 TNSKPAVLSRVA
-600 ALPHPNPLPLG
+600 ALPLLG
-611 EGTATK
+611 I
-617 ARPATER
+617 
-624 VGSNPA
+624 SNKGLDA
-630 RPASPPLPAGEGRG
+630 QQR
-644 EGERPTQNQSVVRSS
+644 QNLAEAQ
-659 RIGTVSVWDSS
+659 IP
-670 GGRAIAGANY
+670 I
-680 TGLGSLR
+680 LR
-687 AEETLSIDW
+687 
-696 NHLALSD
+696 
-703 GDKRHIRAN
+703 
-712 FPVWPTFAGTNSHTM
+712 
-727 HQVKL
+727 
-732 LLELAGSSN
+732 
-741 WTADALAA
+741 
-749 TNQPWHSF
+749 
-757 GSLVLAREGKPESKG
+757 LV
-772 RILKTLFS
+772 
-780 DRMNTA
+780 
-786 READAILTLRAI
+786 

-810 AQRQATLKW
+810 AQRQASLNW

-825 NPSPRVNQML
+825 NASSRVNQML

-864 LHYPFYLRYARDGWT
+864 LLYPFYLRYARDGWT
-879 PDARRAVFDALDR
+879 PAARRAVFDALDR

-905 IANVRKELLASLTPE
+905 LANVRKELLAALTPE
-920 ERVASGNSATPSAA
+920 ERVALGTATGGTVS
-934 TRKAGET
+934 TRKAVET

-962 AEVSK
+962 AEVGK

-982 CVHCHRVSND
+982 CVHCHRVSHD

-1016 LLHIIEPSA
+1016 LLHILEPSA

-1092 SLRLEQIL
+1092 GLRLEQIL

>member
-1 MIPCRRLPVA
+1 VKPV
-11 VCGPQQFEAAS
+11 
-22 VCQPAKRRLEAAGT
+22 
-36 GSRPEIAGV
+36 
-45 LGSSFLSL
+45 LSL
-53 RLIAWLACAWLSP
+53 RLIAWLACVWLSP
-66 ASAQVVNRPPVP
+66 APAQVINRPPAP
-78 EWVSDPRAQTNQ
+78 DWITRADAPAGQP
-90 HVYFYRTFTAPTP
+90 VFFRREFTAPTP

-110 GACEGRMEVV
+110 GACEGRMEVM
-120 LNDKRVGTISGT
+120 LNGQRIGEIVGA

-139 VTGHLRAGTNVLVL
+139 VTGQLRAGTNVLSL
-153 LAVNPTGLAKVAV
+153 RTVNPAGPVKVAM

-174 ARQQWIISDTNWQ
+174 ARQQWIISDINWQ
-187 TWLLGTK
+187 TGLSSPT
-194 DLPPPVRSLGR
+194 DRPQPARSLGR

-214 FTPDKALDAY
+214 FAPDKMVDAY

-234 AATDPATFTLPP
+234 PATDPSTFTLLP

-326 VRLRDTQGT
+326 VRLRDTKGA

-427 WAGGLRNPLDI
+427 WAGGLRNPLDV

-583 LYRVTAVGD
+583 LYRVTAVSGNLSPAAKEPTPELIKKRRKLEQLPLVSAEQYRGD
-592 GHAAGAAN
+592 TKEPKELPQLLVDALNEKSPWMTHAAN
-600 ALPHPNPLPLG
+600 MIVERQLQRFHTEDPPEDRFRALADDLVF
-611 EGTATK
+611 A
-617 ARPATER
+617 
-624 VGSNPA
+624 VSNPGLLTG
-630 RPASPPLPAGEGRG
+630 RFHISVPPWFAHLKHTSQPKVI
-644 EGERPTQNQSVVRSS
+644 GERAEHGLRVMLAVGGTKTNAVFRTFTDEQLITTLRLLSLSYVRLTAPTEKQR
-659 RIGTVSVWDSS
+659 
-670 GGRAIAGANY
+670 
-680 TGLGSLR
+680 L
-687 AEETLSIDW
+687 
-696 NHLALSD
+696 
-703 GDKRHIRAN
+703 
-712 FPVWPTFAGTNSHTM
+712 
-727 HQVKL
+727 
-732 LLELAGSSN
+732 
-741 WTADALAA
+741 DAL
-749 TNQPWHSF
+749 N
-757 GSLVLAREGKPESKG
+757 
-772 RILKTLFS
+772 
-780 DRMNTA
+780 
-786 READAILTLRAI
+786 
-798 ALTFIRLGPPDE
+798 
-810 AQRQATLKW
+810 W

-825 NPSPRVNQML
+825 NASPRVNQML
-835 VELLVYLRSPQ
+835 IELLVYLRSPQ

-864 LHYPFYLRYARDGWT
+864 LLYPFYLRYARDGWT

-905 IANVRKELLASLTPE
+905 IVNVRKELLASLTPE
-920 ERVASGNSATPSAA
+920 ERVALANRGGATGTVAPL
-934 TRKAGET
+934 AGGT
-941 PALPPPRFVKDWK
+941 PAPLPPPRFVKDWK

-962 AEVSK
+962 AEVGK

-1040 GDDVSGMVEREADN
+1040 GDDMSGMVEREADN
-1054 KLFVRPSPLEEKL
+1054 KLFIRPSPLEEKL

-1092 SLRLEQIL
+1092 GLRLEQIL

-1111 PKHRNFQP
+1111 SKHRNFQP

>member
-1 MIPCRRLPVA
+1 VKPVLRLLL
-11 VCGPQQFEAAS
+11 AAS
-22 VCQPAKRRLEAAGT
+22 
-36 GSRPEIAGV
+36 
-45 LGSSFLSL
+45 
-53 RLIAWLACAWLSP
+53 LACVVAPLAP
-66 ASAQVVNRPPVP
+66 AQVVNRPPVP
-78 EWVSDPRAQTNQ
+78 EWISRADALVGQPVFFRREFN
-90 HVYFYRTFTAPTP
+90 APAP

-110 GACEGRMEVV
+110 GACEGRMEVFV
-120 LNDKRVGTISGT
+120 NGKRVGEITGA
-132 TNATGFD
+132 TNASGFD
-139 VTGHLRAGTNVLVL
+139 VTGHLRPGANALGLR
-153 LAVNPTGLAKVAV
+153 AVNPAGPVKASV

-174 ARQQWIISDTNWQ
+174 ARQQWVISDTNWSAGLSE
-187 TWLLGTK
+187 TALSRA
-194 DLPPPVRSLGR
+194 RSLGR

-234 AATDPATFTLPP
+234 AATDPSTFTLLP

-285 LSLDSAGVSKVEVIN
+285 LTLDSAGVAKVEVIN

-326 VRLRDTQGT
+326 VRLRDTKGT
-335 GQFDETTELLKTE
+335 GQFDELTELLKTE

-368 AHGNNVHLPKN
+368 AHGNNVHLPKQ

-427 WAGGLRNPLDI
+427 WAGGMRNPLDI

-466 VLHIVPGADY
+466 VLHVVPGADF

-513 KFPAKYQKAFY
+513 KFPVKYQKAFY

-554 GRPLNVTDVCIGPD
+554 GRPLNVTDACIGPD

-592 GHAAGAAN
+592 GQTAGAAN

-644 EGERPTQNQSVVRSS
+644 EGETTRSQRVQDVGVSEAQAQRNRRLQMEAFKPNSGDLQTNHVFGLLIQSLDNPDHAISHSARLALEQMPLDRWKDYALGVRHIFSGVLDGGFDDLRSYRSGHAPALAYMAFARRGEVEAMRQIEKKLVVWSDSKSISERSLITNLRVLS
-659 RIGTVSVWDSS
+659 LIFIRS
-670 GGRAIAGANY
+670 GPP
-680 TGLGSLR
+680 
-687 AEETLSIDW
+687 EETMRRF
-696 NHLALSD
+696 HLL
-703 GDKRHIRAN
+703 
-712 FPVWPTFAGTNSHTM
+712 
-727 HQVKL
+727 
-732 LLELAGSSN
+732 
-741 WTADALAA
+741 
-749 TNQPWHSF
+749 
-757 GSLVLAREGKPESKG
+757 
-772 RILKTLFS
+772 
-780 DRMNTA
+780 
-786 READAILTLRAI
+786 
-798 ALTFIRLGPPDE
+798 
-810 AQRQATLKW
+810 W

-825 NPSPRVNQML
+825 NASPRVNQML

-846 VIAKTVP
+846 VVAKTVP

-864 LHYPFYLRYARDGWT
+864 LLYPFYLRYARDGWT

-920 ERVASGNSATPSAA
+920 ERVALARSAGSLPAAA
-934 TRKAGET
+934 TKADL
-941 PALPPPRFVKDWK
+941 PAVPPPRFVKDWK

-962 AEVSK
+962 AEVGK

-1016 LLHIIEPSA
+1016 LLHIIEPST
-1025 VIDEKFRQTRLLLKD
+1025 VIDEKFRQPRLLLTD
-1040 GDDVSGMVEREADN
+1040 GDVVSGTIEREEGG
-1054 KLFVRPSPLEEKL
+1054 KFFVRPNPLEEKL
-1067 IEVAVTNVRERR
+1067 VEVPLTSIRERR
-1079 LSEVSPMPSGLLN
+1079 VSEVSPMPSGLLN
-1092 SLRLEQIL
+1092 GLRLDQIL

>member
-1 MIPCRRLPVA
+1 MKPFLRLLFSA
-11 VCGPQQFEAAS
+11 
-22 VCQPAKRRLEAAGT
+22 L
-36 GSRPEIAGV
+36 
-45 LGSSFLSL
+45 LGSAFVP
-53 RLIAWLACAWLSP
+53 CVP
-66 ASAQVVNRPPVP
+66 AQVVNRPPVP
-78 EWVSDPRAQTNQ
+78 EWISRAGAQTNQ
-90 HVYFYRTFTAPTP
+90 PVHFRREFTAPSP

-110 GACEGRMEVV
+110 GACEGQMEVI
-120 LNDKRVGTISGT
+120 LNGQRVGEIVGT
-132 TNATGFD
+132 TTATGFD
-139 VTGHLRAGTNVLVL
+139 VTGQLRPGANVITLR
-153 LAVNPTGLAKVAV
+153 AVNPTGPAKVAV

-174 ARQQWIISDTNWQ
+174 ARQQWIISDTNW
-187 TWLLGTK
+187 LASLAALASPAPAP
-194 DLPPPVRSLGR
+194 LPARSLGR
-205 VDADPKANP
+205 VDTDPKANP

-234 AATDPATFTLPP
+234 AATDPATFTLLP

-285 LSLDSAGVSKVEVIN
+285 LSLDSVGVSKVEVLN

-326 VRLRDTQGT
+326 VRLRDTKGT

-386 RNFAHDRLIPCPWDA
+386 KNFAHDRLIPCPWDA

-427 WAGGLRNPLDI
+427 WAGGLRNPLDV

-461 YMPNR
+461 YVPNR

-507 TFGHGA
+507 IFGHGA

-583 LYRVTAVGD
+583 LYRVSYPGPITPD
-592 GHAAGAAN
+592 YS
-600 ALPHPNPLPLG
+600 
-611 EGTATK
+611 
-617 ARPATER
+617 R
-624 VGSNPA
+624 
-630 RPASPPLPAGEGRG
+630 
-644 EGERPTQNQSVVRSS
+644 RSS
-659 RIGTVSVWDSS
+659 RRSWASMEDFQFESAVKDLYGIGLKPSTNDLTRVPELVFQAQATQGSHLRHAASFALRSFAPSLWQDRVLSETNRWSLLNGMLS
-670 GGRAIAGANY
+670 LAQVASPGLKGRLLKRLLTLPFDIRSEEMPR
-680 TGLGSLR
+680 LMSLADMER
-687 AEETLSIDW
+687 REAHLSEAQQI
-696 NHLALSD
+696 LAL
-703 GDKRHIRAN
+703 R
-712 FPVWPTFAGTNSHTM
+712 
-727 HQVKL
+727 
-732 LLELAGSSN
+732 
-741 WTADALAA
+741 
-749 TNQPWHSF
+749 
-757 GSLVLAREGKPESKG
+757 
-772 RILKTLFS
+772 
-780 DRMNTA
+780 
-786 READAILTLRAI
+786 ILTLI
-798 ALTFIRLGPPDE
+798 FTRLGSPSE
-810 AQRQATLKW
+810 VERQACLQW
-819 LEPLYP
+819 LEPSYP
-825 NPSPRVNQML
+825 NDKPRVNQLM
-835 VELLVYLRSPQ
+835 VEALIYLRSPLVVVKSLAWLRGPTKIEQPLTPLGQAPQINIVFEQ
-846 VIAKTVP
+846 VGS
-853 LLRAATASEDL
+853 TASEDL
-864 LHYPFYLRYARDGWT
+864 LLYPFYLRYARDGWT

-920 ERVASGNSATPSAA
+920 ERTALGRSAGSLPAAA
-934 TRKAGET
+934 TKADL
-941 PALPPPRFVKDWK
+941 PAVPPPRFVKDWK

-962 AEVSK
+962 AEVGK

-982 CVHCHRVSND
+982 CVHCHRVSHD

-1025 VIDEKFRQTRLLLKD
+1025 IIDEKFRQTRLLLKD

-1067 IEVAVTNVRERR
+1067 IEVAVTNIRERR

-1092 SLRLEQIL
+1092 GLRLEQIL

>member
-1 MIPCRRLPVA
+1 VKPVLPWLFS
-11 VCGPQQFEAAS
+11 G
-22 VCQPAKRRLEAAGT
+22 L
-36 GSRPEIAGV
+36 
-45 LGSSFLSL
+45 LGSAFVP
-53 RLIAWLACAWLSP
+53 CVP
-66 ASAQVVNRPPVP
+66 AQVVNRPPVP
-78 EWVSDPRAQTNQ
+78 EWISRAGAQTNQ
-90 HVYFYRTFTAPTP
+90 PVHFRREFTAPSP

-110 GACEGRMEVV
+110 GACEGQMEVI
-120 LNDKRVGTISGT
+120 LNGQRVGEIVGT
-132 TNATGFD
+132 TTATGFD
-139 VTGHLRAGTNVLVL
+139 VTGQLRPGSNVITLR
-153 LAVNPTGLAKVAV
+153 AVNPTGPAKVAV

-174 ARQQWIISDTNWQ
+174 ARQQWIISDTNW
-187 TWLLGTK
+187 LASLAALASPAPAP
-194 DLPPPVRSLGR
+194 LPARSLGR
-205 VDADPKANP
+205 VDADAKSNP
-214 FTPDKALDAY
+214 FAPDKMVDAY

-234 AATDPATFTLPP
+234 PATDPATFTTLP

-285 LSLDSAGVSKVEVIN
+285 LSLDSVGVSKVEVIN

-326 VRLRDTQGT
+326 VRLRDTKGT

-386 RNFAHDRLIPCPWDA
+386 KNFAHDRLIPCPWDA
-401 GMFDGDVLLPA
+401 GMFDGDVVLPS

-427 WAGGLRNPLDI
+427 WAGGLRNPLDV

-546 GTSELFVG
+546 GTSELFIG

-583 LYRVTAVGD
+583 LYRVSYVNHSETRPV
-592 GHAAGAAN
+592 
-600 ALPHPNPLPLG
+600 
-611 EGTATK
+611 EATQDLNTDM
-617 ARPATER
+617 ARWLRKRYEER
-624 VGSNPA
+624 QSGYFPDWQTDNSKS
-630 RPASPPLPAGEGRG
+630 RSDSP
-644 EGERPTQNQSVVRSS
+644 
-659 RIGTVSVWDSS
+659 
-670 GGRAIAGANY
+670 
-680 TGLGSLR
+680 
-687 AEETLSIDW
+687 ETLEIPEDHLRQAVRHILERTGPERW
-696 NHLALSD
+696 RNDALKEVRPGVALQAWLALVRISE
-703 GDKRHIRAN
+703 
-712 FPVWPTFAGTNSHTM
+712 SE
-727 HQVKL
+727 L
-732 LLELAGSSN
+732 LLKTRLIERLVSFRLDG
-741 WTADALAA
+741 TGDAPSGF
-749 TNQPWHSF
+749 NPRQWP
-757 GSLVLAREGKPESKG
+757 VLPE
-772 RILKTLFS
+772 
-780 DRMNTA
+780 DRP
-786 READAILTLRAI
+786 ILTLRVLS
-798 ALTFIRLGPPDE
+798 LTFIRLGPPDE
-810 AQRQATLKW
+810 AQRQAALNW

-825 NPSPRVNQML
+825 NASPRVNQML

-864 LHYPFYLRYARDGWT
+864 LLYPFYLRYARDGWT

-905 IANVRKELLASLTPE
+905 LASVRKELLASLTPE
-920 ERVASGNSATPSAA
+920 ERVVLGRATGASLAA
-934 TRKAGET
+934 RKAGEP
-941 PALPPPRFVKDWK
+941 PALPPPRFVKDWQ

-962 AEVSK
+962 GEVGK

-1016 LLHIIEPSA
+1016 LFHILEPSA

-1040 GDDVSGMVEREADN
+1040 GDDVSGMVEREADG

-1092 SLRLEQIL
+1092 SLSLGQIL

-1106 EAAGD
+1106 ETAGD

>member
-1 MIPCRRLPVA
+1 LHQVVAWSRQRLQCGGFQRRF
-11 VCGPQQFEAAS
+11 FED
-22 VCQPAKRRLEAAGT
+22 AGRCLR
-36 GSRPEIAGV
+36 S
-45 LGSSFLSL
+45 GSSMARGVSFRYVDAECADRLNVRVKRALQFL
-53 RLIAWLACAWLSP
+53 LAVALGWIFAP
-66 ASAQVVNRPPVP
+66 AATGQVVNRPPAP
-78 EWVSDPRAQTNQ
+78 EWISAAESRAGQPLWFRK
-90 HVYFYRTFTAPTP
+90 HFRGSPA
-103 LLKSVLL
+103 LLKSVVL
-110 GACEGRMEVV
+110 GACEGRMELF
-120 LNDKRVGTISGT
+120 LNGQRVGEVTGA

-139 VTGHLRAGTNVLVL
+139 VTTRLLADHNVLAVR
-153 LAVNPTGLAKVAV
+153 AVNPAGPVKLAV
-166 LLELNADL
+166 LLELNGDL
-174 ARQQWIISDTNWQ
+174 AKQ
-187 TWLLGTK
+187 TWLPSGTDWLVQAREEPDWTQVK
-194 DLPPPVRSLGR
+194 FPTAGWQPARSLGR
-205 VDADPKANP
+205 VDADAKSNP
-214 FTPDKALDAY
+214 FASDKMVDAY

-234 AATDPATFTLPP
+234 AATDPATFSLPP

-271 GRLTLAREKKGLLR
+271 GRLTLARERKGLLR

-354 RNHLKLGPDGWLWI
+354 RNHLKIGPDGWLWI

-412 GHILRM
+412 GHILRL

-427 WAGGLRNPLDI
+427 WAGGLRNPLDV

-583 LYRVTAVGD
+583 LYRVSHLSPPGSVVLNPAELKQSEKPGHKTVSDQLRESRVRTEEQIATEEGRIRFAHNPFPSPTVGREYWANLASRDRFVRYSARTVLETVHTGFWLGNALKTSGMERIVTEGD
-592 GHAAGAAN
+592 GKPHARTVNHSLNFWLALARTGEKTESRALAG
-600 ALPHPNPLPLG
+600 
-611 EGTATK
+611 
-617 ARPATER
+617 
-624 VGSNPA
+624 
-630 RPASPPLPAGEGRG
+630 
-644 EGERPTQNQSVVRSS
+644 
-659 RIGTVSVWDSS
+659 RI
-670 GGRAIAGANY
+670 
-680 TGLGSLR
+680 TGLKMELLW
-687 AEETLSIDW
+687 EDEQIE
-696 NHLALSD
+696 AL
-703 GDKRHIRAN
+703 
-712 FPVWPTFAGTNSHTM
+712 
-727 HQVKL
+727 
-732 LLELAGSSN
+732 
-741 WTADALAA
+741 
-749 TNQPWHSF
+749 
-757 GSLVLAREGKPESKG
+757 
-772 RILKTLFS
+772 RILGLC
-780 DRMNTA
+780 
-786 READAILTLRAI
+786 
-798 ALTFIRLGPPDE
+798 FIRLGPPDE
-810 AQRQATLKW
+810 TQRQASLNW
-819 LEPLYP
+819 LEPSYP
-825 NPSPRVNQML
+825 STSPRVNQML

-846 VIAKTVP
+846 VIAKSVP

-864 LHYPFYLRYARDGWT
+864 LLYPFYLRYARDGWT

-920 ERVASGNSATPSAA
+920 ERTALGSRAAVPAAGSAGVSPANRGTAAGTAAST
-934 TRKAGET
+934 AGGT
-941 PALPPPRFVKDWK
+941 PAPLPPRFVKDWK
-954 LADLEPRL
+954 LTDLEPRL

-1016 LLHIIEPSA
+1016 LLHIIEPST

-1040 GDDVSGMVEREADN
+1040 GDDVSGMVEREADG
-1054 KLFVRPSPLEEKL
+1054 KIFVRPSPLEEKL
-1067 IEVAVTNVRERR
+1067 IEVAVNNVRERR

-1092 SLRLEQIL
+1092 SLRLDQIL

-1111 PKHRNFQP
+1111 SKHRNFQP

>member
-1 MIPCRRLPVA
+1 MKPV
-11 VCGPQQFEAAS
+11 
-22 VCQPAKRRLEAAGT
+22 
-36 GSRPEIAGV
+36 
-45 LGSSFLSL
+45 LSL

-66 ASAQVVNRPPVP
+66 APAQVVNRPPAP
-78 EWVSDPRAQTNQ
+78 DWITRADAPAGQP
-90 HVYFYRTFTAPTP
+90 VFFRREFTAPTP
-103 LLKSVLL
+103 LLKSVVL
-110 GACEGRMEVV
+110 GACEGRMEVM
-120 LNDKRVGTISGT
+120 LNGQRIGEIVGA

-139 VTGHLRAGTNVLVL
+139 VTGQLRAGTNVLSL
-153 LAVNPTGLAKVAV
+153 RTVNPAGPVKVAM

-187 TWLLGTK
+187 TGLSSPT
-194 DLPPPVRSLGR
+194 DRPQPARRLGR
-205 VDADPKANP
+205 VDADAKANP
-214 FTPDKALDAY
+214 FAPDKMVDAY

-234 AATDPATFTLPP
+234 PATDPSTFTLLP

-326 VRLRDTQGT
+326 VRLRDTKGA

-427 WAGGLRNPLDI
+427 WAGGLRNPLDV

-513 KFPAKYQKAFY
+513 KFPVEYQKAMF

-534 AVHMTP
+534 AVHLSP
-540 QGASYT
+540 LRESYNGYT
-546 GTSELFVG
+546 GKSELFVG

-583 LYRVTAVGD
+583 LYRVTFGGEQAQRSVVVRTELNPIRLTDSQLSQRVSEASSKRVRMLSDQALSLVRVLSPSVQTPLNLLSVRDEATLGINAMDSTRRWVLHSANFLLEGLPVKEWGPQVIELRVNGRLTLARTGAVEWKQ
-592 GHAAGAAN
+592 
-600 ALPHPNPLPLG
+600 PLLTRLFG
-611 EGTATK
+611 EGYVDEGAHITA
-617 ARPATER
+617 
-624 VGSNPA
+624 
-630 RPASPPLPAGEGRG
+630 
-644 EGERPTQNQSVVRSS
+644 
-659 RIGTVSVWDSS
+659 
-670 GGRAIAGANY
+670 
-680 TGLGSLR
+680 LR
-687 AEETLSIDW
+687 ML
-696 NHLALSD
+696 
-703 GDKRHIRAN
+703 
-712 FPVWPTFAGTNSHTM
+712 
-727 HQVKL
+727 
-732 LLELAGSSN
+732 
-741 WTADALAA
+741 
-749 TNQPWHSF
+749 
-757 GSLVLAREGKPESKG
+757 
-772 RILKTLFS
+772 
-780 DRMNTA
+780 
-786 READAILTLRAI
+786 

-810 AQRQATLKW
+810 SQRQAALKW
-819 LEPLYP
+819 LEPQYP
-825 NPSPRVNQML
+825 NASPRVNQML

-864 LHYPFYLRYARDGWT
+864 LLYPFYLRYARDGWT
-879 PDARRAVFDALDR
+879 PDARRVVFDALDR

-920 ERVASGNSATPSAA
+920 ERTALSRSAGVSPTAA
-934 TRKAGET
+934 AKVDL
-941 PALPPPRFVKDWK
+941 PAVPPPRFVKDWK

-962 AEVSK
+962 AEVGK
-967 GRSYEGART
+967 GRSHEGART

-1016 LLHIIEPSA
+1016 LFHILEPSA

-1040 GDDVSGMVEREADN
+1040 GDEVSGMVEREADN

-1067 IEVAVTNVRERR
+1067 IEVAVTKVRERR
-1079 LSEVSPMPSGLLN
+1079 LSEVSPMPGGLLN

>member
-1 MIPCRRLPVA
+1 MKPILHLLLA
-11 VCGPQQFEAAS
+11 VLVG
-22 VCQPAKRRLEAAGT
+22 
-36 GSRPEIAGV
+36 
-45 LGSSFLSL
+45 
-53 RLIAWLACAWLSP
+53 CAFAP
-66 ASAQVVNRPPVP
+66 FAFAQVVNRAPVP
-78 EWVSDPRAQTNQ
+78 EWISVAGARTNQ
-90 HVYFYRTFTAPTP
+90 PVFFRRDFLVPP
-103 LLKSVLL
+103 RLLKSVLL
-110 GACEGRMEVV
+110 VAAEGNGEVYLNGQRIGEVLGAA
-120 LNDKRVGTISGT
+120 K
-132 TNATGFD
+132 ATGLD
-139 VTGHLRAGTNVLVL
+139 LSGRLKPGVTNHLACYVLSPTNTAAL
-153 LAVNPTGLAKVAV
+153 AV

-174 ARQQWIISDTNWQ
+174 AHQSWLTSDATWSTSTLTDPQWLT
-187 TWLLGTK
+187 LGT
-194 DLPPPVRSLGR
+194 PPKWPAAVSRGR
-205 VDADPKANP
+205 ADQRANNP
-214 FTPDKALDAY
+214 FDPGKAFDAY

-229 ARAGT
+229 ASGA
-234 AATDPATFTLPP
+234 AQATDPATFTLPP

-285 LSLDSAGVSKVEVIN
+285 LSLDSAVVSKVEVLN

-326 VRLRDTQGT
+326 VRLRDTKGT

-386 RNFAHDRLIPCPWDA
+386 KNFAHDRLIPCPWDA

-427 WAGGLRNPLDI
+427 WAGGLRNPLDV

-476 GWRRGTGRWPAW
+476 GWRHGTGRWPAW

-554 GRPLNVTDVCIGPD
+554 GRPLNVTDACIGPD

-583 LYRVTAVGD
+583 LYRVTAVGV
-592 GHAAGAAN
+592 GKLTAAVTTPIPEAIKRRQ
-600 ALPHPNPLPLG
+600 ALERMPLMSWETYKHDTKEPKELPKLLVDALG
-611 EGTATK
+611 ENSPWMKHTVRMVLQRQLERFYAEDPPENRHRAIPHELVFDVSNSGLL
-617 ARPATER
+617 TER
-624 VGSNPA
+624 FHVSEPA
-630 RPASPPLPAGEGRG
+630 WFA
-644 EGERPTQNQSVVRSS
+644 
-659 RIGTVSVWDSS
+659 
-670 GGRAIAGANY
+670 
-680 TGLGSLR
+680 
-687 AEETLSIDW
+687 
-696 NHLALSD
+696 HLAHISRPD
-703 GDKRHIRAN
+703 IIGDRSQHALRIMLMLTRTNA
-712 FPVWPTFAGTNSHTM
+712 VYPTFT
-727 HQVKL
+727 
-732 LLELAGSSN
+732 
-741 WTADALAA
+741 
-749 TNQPWHSF
+749 
-757 GSLVLAREGKPESKG
+757 
-772 RILKTLFS
+772 
-780 DRMNTA
+780 
-786 READAILTLRAI
+786 EAQLITTLRLI
-798 ALTFIRLGPPDE
+798 SLSFIRFSAPNE
-810 AQRQATLKW
+810 AQRQASLNW
-819 LEPLYP
+819 LEPQYP
-825 NPSPRVNQML
+825 NASPRVNQML

-864 LHYPFYLRYARDGWT
+864 LLYPFYLRYARDGWT

-905 IANVRKELLASLTPE
+905 LANVRKELLASLTPE
-920 ERVASGNSATPSAA
+920 ERTALGGGAGLRPAAGAKSDLPTP
-934 TRKAGET
+934 
-941 PALPPPRFVKDWK
+941 PPPRFVKDWK

-962 AEVSK
+962 AEVGK

-982 CVHCHRVSND
+982 CVHCHRVSHD

-1016 LLHIIEPSA
+1016 LFHILEPSA

-1040 GDDVSGMVEREADN
+1040 GDDVSGMVEREADG

>member
-1 MIPCRRLPVA
+1 MKPV
-11 VCGPQQFEAAS
+11 
-22 VCQPAKRRLEAAGT
+22 
-36 GSRPEIAGV
+36 
-45 LGSSFLSL
+45 L
-53 RLIAWLACAWLSP
+53 RLLLAALLGCAIVTDSP
-66 ASAQVVNRPPVP
+66 AQVVNRPPVP
-78 EWVSDPRAQTNQ
+78 NWISVAGARTNQ
-90 HVYFYRTFTAPTP
+90 PVFFRRDFLVPP
-103 LLKSVLL
+103 RLLKSVLL
-110 GACEGRMEVV
+110 VAAEGQGEIYLNGQRIGEVIGAAKVTGLDLSGRLKPGVTNHLAFSV
-120 LNDKRVGTISGT
+120 LNP
-132 TNATGFD
+132 TNTAALG
-139 VTGHLRAGTNVLVL
+139 
-153 LAVNPTGLAKVAV
+153 V

-174 ARQQWIISDTNWQ
+174 AQQNWLTSDA
-187 TWLLGTK
+187 TWRASALADPQWLTLG
-194 DLPPPVRSLGR
+194 PPPQWPVAVSRGR
-205 VDADPKANP
+205 ADQRAGNP
-214 FTPDKALDAY
+214 FDPAKAFDAY

-229 ARAGT
+229 AAG
-234 AATDPATFTLPP
+234 AGQATDPATFTTPP

-285 LSLDSAGVSKVEVIN
+285 LSLDSAGVSNVEVIN

-427 WAGGLRNPLDI
+427 WAGGLRNPLDV

-476 GWRRGTGRWPAW
+476 GWRHGTGRWPAW

-583 LYRVTAVGD
+583 LYRVSYPGPITPDYSRRSGRRSWASMEDLQFESAVKDLYGIGLKPSTND
-592 GHAAGAAN
+592 LTRVPELVFQAQATQGSHLRHAASF
-600 ALPHPNPLPLG
+600 ALRSFAPSLWQD
-611 EGTATK
+611 
-617 ARPATER
+617 R
-624 VGSNPA
+624 VLSETNRWSLLNGMLSLA
-630 RPASPPLPAGEGRG
+630 QVASPDL
-644 EGERPTQNQSVVRSS
+644 
-659 RIGTVSVWDSS
+659 
-670 GGRAIAGANY
+670 
-680 TGLGSLR
+680 
-687 AEETLSIDW
+687 
-696 NHLALSD
+696 
-703 GDKRHIRAN
+703 
-712 FPVWPTFAGTNSHTM
+712 
-727 HQVKL
+727 
-732 LLELAGSSN
+732 
-741 WTADALAA
+741 
-749 TNQPWHSF
+749 
-757 GSLVLAREGKPESKG
+757 KG
-772 RILKTLFS
+772 RLLKRLLTLPFDIRS
-780 DRMNTA
+780 EEMPRLMSLADSERRGA
-786 READAILTLRAI
+786 HLSEAQQIIALRILTL
-798 ALTFIRLGPPDE
+798 TFTRLGSPSE
-810 AQRQATLKW
+810 VERQACLEW
-819 LEPLYP
+819 LEPSYP
-825 NPSPRVNQML
+825 NDKPRVNQLM
-835 VELLVYLRSPQ
+835 VEALIYLRSPLVVAKSLGWLRGPTKIEQPLTPLGQPPQINIVFEQ
-846 VIAKTVP
+846 VGS
-853 LLRAATASEDL
+853 TASEDL
-864 LHYPFYLRYARDGWT
+864 LLYPFYLRYARDGWT

-920 ERVASGNSATPSAA
+920 ERTALGRSAGSLPAAA
-934 TRKAGET
+934 TKADL
-941 PALPPPRFVKDWK
+941 PAVPPPRFVKDWK

-962 AEVSK
+962 AEVGK

-998 VIGPELLAVGARF
+998 VIGPELMAVGARF

-1025 VIDEKFRQTRLLLKD
+1025 IIDEKFRQTRLLLKD
-1040 GDDVSGMVEREADN
+1040 GDDVSGMVEREADG

>member
-1 MIPCRRLPVA
+1 MKPFLRWLFSA
-11 VCGPQQFEAAS
+11 
-22 VCQPAKRRLEAAGT
+22 L
-36 GSRPEIAGV
+36 
-45 LGSSFLSL
+45 LGSAFVP
-53 RLIAWLACAWLSP
+53 CVP
-66 ASAQVVNRPPVP
+66 AQVVNRPPVP
-78 EWVSDPRAQTNQ
+78 EWISDTRAQTNQ
-90 HVYFYRTFTAPTP
+90 PVFFRREFTAPTP

-110 GACEGRMEVV
+110 GACEGQMEVI
-120 LNDKRVGTISGT
+120 LNGQRVGEIVGT
-132 TNATGFD
+132 TTATGFD
-139 VTGHLRAGTNVLVL
+139 VTGQLRPGANVITLR
-153 LAVNPTGLAKVAV
+153 AVNPTGPAKVAV

-174 ARQQWIISDTNWQ
+174 ARQQWIISDTNW
-187 TWLLGTK
+187 LASLAALASPAPAP
-194 DLPPPVRSLGR
+194 LPARSLGR
-205 VDADPKANP
+205 VDTDPKANP

-234 AATDPATFTLPP
+234 AATDPATFTLLP

-285 LSLDSAGVSKVEVIN
+285 LSLDSVGVSKVEVIN

-386 RNFAHDRLIPCPWDA
+386 KNFAHDRLIPCPWDA

-427 WAGGLRNPLDI
+427 WAGGLRNPLDV

-476 GWRRGTGRWPAW
+476 GWRHGTGRWPAW

-583 LYRVTAVGD
+583 LYRVSYIAE
-592 GHAAGAAN
+592 
-600 ALPHPNPLPLG
+600 LI
-611 EGTATK
+611 
-617 ARPATER
+617 
-624 VGSNPA
+624 
-630 RPASPPLPAGEGRG
+630 
-644 EGERPTQNQSVVRSS
+644 GERPLRS
-659 RIGTVSVWDSS
+659 DSNEYYAQAKAAEERAERMS
-670 GGRAIAGANY
+670 IDLFNPNGGPPHNRMPSIVPY
-680 TGLGSLR
+680 SLR
-687 AEETLSIDW
+687 APDKFIVHAARS
-696 NHLALSD
+696 ALERGTKGEVSD
-703 GDKRHIRAN
+703 I
-712 FPVWPTFAGTNSHTM
+712 W
-727 HQVKL
+727 
-732 LLELAGSSN
+732 E
-741 WTADALAA
+741 AA
-749 TNQPWHSF
+749 SEIG
-757 GSLVLAREGKPESKG
+757 GSLSAGMALTRVGETNAYRQVFSRLLTVPFAELSEAPQLASLRVL
-772 RILKTLFS
+772 
-780 DRMNTA
+780 
-786 READAILTLRAI
+786 
-798 ALTFIRLGPPDE
+798 ALTFIRFGAPDE
-810 AQRQATLKW
+810 AQRQASLNW
-819 LEPLYP
+819 LEPRYP
-825 NPSPRVNQML
+825 NASPRVNQML

-864 LHYPFYLRYARDGWT
+864 LLYPFYLRYARDGWT

-920 ERVASGNSATPSAA
+920 ERVILGSATGASLAA
-934 TRKAGET
+934 RKAGET

-962 AEVSK
+962 AEVGK

-982 CVHCHRVSND
+982 CVHCHRVSHD

-1016 LLHIIEPSA
+1016 LLHILEPSV

-1040 GDDVSGMVEREADN
+1040 GDDVSGMVEREADG
-1054 KLFVRPSPLEEKL
+1054 KLFVRPSPLEEQL
-1067 IEVAVTNVRERR
+1067 IEVAVTNVRERH

>member
-1 MIPCRRLPVA
+1 VALAWRFNFGVKPV
-11 VCGPQQFEAAS
+11 
-22 VCQPAKRRLEAAGT
+22 
-36 GSRPEIAGV
+36 
-45 LGSSFLSL
+45 L
-53 RLIAWLACAWLSP
+53 RLLLVALLACALAP
-66 ASAQVVNRPPVP
+66 LALAQVVNRPPVP
-78 EWVSDPRAQTNQ
+78 EWISRDDTAAGQIVLFRREFN
-90 HVYFYRTFTAPTP
+90 APTP

-110 GACEGRMEVV
+110 GACEGRMDVFV
-120 LNDKRVGTISGT
+120 NGARVGEIAST

-139 VTGHLRAGTNVLVL
+139 VTGHLRPGANVLL
-153 LAVNPTGLAKVAV
+153 LRAANPTGLAKAAV

-174 ARQQWIISDTNWQ
+174 ARQTWISSDTNWSAALSETALTPAQ
-187 TWLLGTK
+187 
-194 DLPPPVRSLGR
+194 SLGR
-205 VDADPKANP
+205 VDADAKANP

-234 AATDPATFTLPP
+234 AATDPATFTLLP
-246 GFKAELVRSALPEEG
+246 GFKAELLRSAMPEEG

-285 LSLDSAGVSKVEVIN
+285 FTLDSVGVAKVEVIN

-326 VRLRDTQGT
+326 VRLRDTKGT
-335 GQFDETTELLKTE
+335 GQFDELTELLKTE

-354 RNHLKLGPDGWLWI
+354 RNHLKLGPDGWLWV

-461 YMPNR
+461 YVPNR
-466 VLHIVPGADY
+466 VLHVVPGADY
-476 GWRRGTGRWPAW
+476 GWRRATARWPAW

-500 LASPTAV
+500 LASPTGV
-507 TFGHGA
+507 IFGHGA
-513 KFPAKYQKAFY
+513 KFPEKYQRALF

-534 AVHMTP
+534 AVHLTP

-546 GTSELFVG
+546 GKSELFIG
-554 GRPLNVTDVCIGPD
+554 GRPMNVTDACIGPD

-583 LYRVTAVGD
+583 LYRISFREQIT
-592 GHAAGAAN
+592 
-600 ALPHPNPLPLG
+600 
-611 EGTATK
+611 
-617 ARPATER
+617 
-624 VGSNPA
+624 
-630 RPASPPLPAGEGRG
+630 PPS
-644 EGERPTQNQSVVRSS
+644 RPTTEELDKMLVAQEARTVRKVMETGAQDELRRRGAISNSKFPSYNEPFLKQAARYAFGKMPTDFLRQVFVSDSFLANSESLGARLNLALTRLQSDTNVNKDELCNFLCGV
-659 RIGTVSVWDSS
+659 
-670 GGRAIAGANY
+670 
-680 TGLGSLR
+680 SLR
-687 AEETLSIDW
+687 TAPEETQVS
-696 NHLALSD
+696 AL
-703 GDKRHIRAN
+703 R
-712 FPVWPTFAGTNSHTM
+712 
-727 HQVKL
+727 
-732 LLELAGSSN
+732 
-741 WTADALAA
+741 
-749 TNQPWHSF
+749 
-757 GSLVLAREGKPESKG
+757 VL
-772 RILKTLFS
+772 
-780 DRMNTA
+780 
-786 READAILTLRAI
+786 

-810 AQRQATLKW
+810 TQRQASLNW

-825 NPSPRVNQML
+825 NASPRVNQML

-846 VIAKTVP
+846 VVAKTVP

-864 LHYPFYLRYARDGWT
+864 LHYPFYLRYAREGWT

-892 AERLPGGRTYFTS
+892 AERLPGGRTYFSS
-905 IANVRKELLASLTPE
+905 IANVRKELLATLTQE
-920 ERVASGNSATPSAA
+920 ERTALGKATAPTVAARADL
-934 TRKAGET
+934 
-941 PALPPPRFVKDWK
+941 PAVPPPRFVKDWK

-962 AEVSK
+962 AQVSK
-967 GRSYEGART
+967 GRSHEGART
-976 ALLTAQ
+976 ALVAAQ

-1016 LLHIIEPSA
+1016 LFHILEPSA
-1025 VIDEKFRQTRLLLKD
+1025 VIDEKFRQPRLLLTD
-1040 GDDVSGMVEREADN
+1040 GDVVSGAIEREEGG
-1054 KLFVRPSPLEEKL
+1054 KLFVRPNPLEEKL
-1067 IEVAVTNVRERR
+1067 VEVPLTNIRERR
-1079 LSEVSPMPSGLLN
+1079 VSEVSPMPTGLLN
-1092 SLRLEQIL
+1092 GLRLEQIL

-1106 EAAGD
+1106 EATGN
-1111 PKHRNFQP
+1111 PHHRNFQP

>member
-1 MIPCRRLPVA
+1 MKPV
-11 VCGPQQFEAAS
+11 
-22 VCQPAKRRLEAAGT
+22 
-36 GSRPEIAGV
+36 
-45 LGSSFLSL
+45 L
-53 RLIAWLACAWLSP
+53 RLLLVAWLNCSFVP
-66 ASAQVVNRPPVP
+66 SVTAQVVNRPPVP
-78 EWVSDPRAQTNQ
+78 EWISTSGARTNQ
-90 HVYFYRTFTAPTP
+90 PVFFRRDFLVPP
-103 LLKSVLL
+103 QLLKSVLL
-110 GACEGRMEVV
+110 VAAEGNGEIYLNGQRIGEVFGSAKATGLDLSGRLKPGVTNHLAFYV
-120 LNDKRVGTISGT
+120 LNA
-132 TNATGFD
+132 TNTAA
-139 VTGHLRAGTNVLVL
+139 L
-153 LAVNPTGLAKVAV
+153 AV

-174 ARQQWIISDTNWQ
+174 ARQSWLTSDATWSASTLTDPQWLT
-187 TWLLGTK
+187 LGS
-194 DLPPPVRSLGR
+194 PPKWPSAVSRGR
-205 VDADPKANP
+205 ADSRANNP
-214 FTPDKALDAY
+214 FDPGKAFDAY

-229 ARAGT
+229 ASGA
-234 AATDPATFTLPP
+234 AQATDPATFTLPP

-285 LSLDSAGVSKVEVIN
+285 LSFDSSRRGQEADRTSPTPESAPSPRRLLDWPARVEVIN

-326 VRLRDTQGT
+326 VRLRDTLGT
-335 GQFDETTELLKTE
+335 GQFDETSDLLKTE

-386 RNFAHDRLIPCPWDA
+386 KNFAHDRLIPCPWDA
-401 GMFDGDVLLPA
+401 GMFDGDALLPA

-427 WAGGLRNPLDI
+427 WAGGLRNPLDV

-476 GWRRGTGRWPAW
+476 GWRHGTGRWPAW

-592 GHAAGAAN
+592 EQTAGAVN
-600 ALPHPNPLPLG
+600 SLPHPSPLPLG

-617 ARPATER
+617 ARRDTER
-624 VGSNPA
+624 VGSNPP

-644 EGERPTQNQSVVRSS
+644 EGGSVR
-659 RIGTVSVWDSS
+659 VSAASVPANSAVVTFNRTE
-670 GGRAIAGANY
+670 GRAIAG
-680 TGLGSLR
+680 TEVIGLPSLSSPE
-687 AEETLSIDW
+687 AILSIEW
-696 NHLALSD
+696 NHLFRSD
-703 GDKRHIRAN
+703 GDKRLFNAN

-732 LLELAGSSN
+732 LLELAGSTN

-757 GSLVLAREGKPESKG
+757 GSLVLAREGKSESKV

-780 DRMNTA
+780 DTKHTSG
-786 READAILTLRAI
+786 EADAILALRAL
-798 ALTFIRLGPPDE
+798 ALTFIRLGAPDE
-810 AQRQATLKW
+810 AQRQASLKW

-825 NPSPRVNQML
+825 SASPRVNQML

-864 LHYPFYLRYARDGWT
+864 LLYPFYLRYARDGWT

-905 IANVRKELLASLTPE
+905 ITSVRKELLASLTPE
-920 ERVASGNSATPSAA
+920 ERVALGRSAGVPPAAGSKANLPSV
-934 TRKAGET
+934 
-941 PALPPPRFVKDWK
+941 PPPRFVKDWK

-962 AEVSK
+962 VEISK

-998 VIGPELLAVGARF
+998 VIGPELLAIGARF
-1011 SRRDL
+1011 GRRDL

-1040 GDDVSGMVEREADN
+1040 GDDVSGMVEREADG
-1054 KLFVRPSPLEEKL
+1054 KLFVRPSPLEEQL
-1067 IEVAVTNVRERR
+1067 IEVAVNNVRERR

-1092 SLRLEQIL
+1092 SLRLEQIF

>member
-1 MIPCRRLPVA
+1 MRVKPALRFLLAVALGCVFAPVA
-11 VCGPQQFEAAS
+11 M
-22 VCQPAKRRLEAAGT
+22 
-36 GSRPEIAGV
+36 
-45 LGSSFLSL
+45 
-53 RLIAWLACAWLSP
+53 
-66 ASAQVVNRPPVP
+66 AQVVNRPPVP
-78 EWVSDPRAQTNQ
+78 EWIFRPGAQTNQ
-90 HVYFYRTFTAPTP
+90 PVFFRREFTAPTP

-110 GACEGRMEVV
+110 GACEGRMEVF
-120 LNDKRVGTISGT
+120 LNDQRIGEIIGA

-139 VTGHLRAGTNVLVL
+139 MTGQLRAGANVLSL
-153 LAVNPTGLAKVAV
+153 RAVNPSGPAKVAV

-174 ARQQWIISDTNWQ
+174 ARQQWIISDSNWQ
-187 TWLLGTK
+187 TGLSSPT
-194 DLPPPVRSLGR
+194 DRPQPARSLGR
-205 VDADPKANP
+205 VDVDPKANP
-214 FTPDKALDAY
+214 FAPDKMVDAY

-234 AATDPATFTLPP
+234 PATDPATFTLPP

-326 VRLRDTQGT
+326 VRLRDTKGT

-427 WAGGLRNPLDI
+427 WAGGLRNPLDV

-568 GAMWFTTGGRGTQSG
+568 GAMWLTTGGRGTQSG
-583 LYRVTAVGD
+583 LYRVSWKFPEQIAEERVRKLSAQEMDAVVARMRRGAIQASDPAGLFTVSRAIESKLGELASDDPWLRDAAMNSLRRIPLTNWQAATLTATNHQALLFGCLLLAKECAPELKPRLIERIAALPTA
-592 GHAAGAAN
+592 AAGQRSAMTEGQQFAAF
-600 ALPHPNPLPLG
+600 
-611 EGTATK
+611 
-617 ARPATER
+617 R
-624 VGSNPA
+624 V
-630 RPASPPLPAGEGRG
+630 L
-644 EGERPTQNQSVVRSS
+644 
-659 RIGTVSVWDSS
+659 
-670 GGRAIAGANY
+670 
-680 TGLGSLR
+680 
-687 AEETLSIDW
+687 
-696 NHLALSD
+696 
-703 GDKRHIRAN
+703 
-712 FPVWPTFAGTNSHTM
+712 
-727 HQVKL
+727 
-732 LLELAGSSN
+732 
-741 WTADALAA
+741 
-749 TNQPWHSF
+749 
-757 GSLVLAREGKPESKG
+757 
-772 RILKTLFS
+772 
-780 DRMNTA
+780 
-786 READAILTLRAI
+786 

-810 AQRQATLKW
+810 AQRQASLNW
-819 LEPLYP
+819 LEPQYP
-825 NPSPRVNQML
+825 NASPRVNQML

-879 PDARRAVFDALDR
+879 PDARRAVFDALAR

-920 ERVASGNSATPSAA
+920 ERTTLGGSAGLRPAA
-934 TRKAGET
+934 GAKSDL
-941 PALPPPRFVKDWK
+941 PAPPPPRFVKDWK

-962 AEVSK
+962 AEVGK

-1016 LLHIIEPSA
+1016 LFHILEPST

-1079 LSEVSPMPSGLLN
+1079 LSEVSPMPGGLLN
-1092 SLRLEQIL
+1092 GLRLEQIL

>member
-1 MIPCRRLPVA
+1 MKPV
-11 VCGPQQFEAAS
+11 
-22 VCQPAKRRLEAAGT
+22 
-36 GSRPEIAGV
+36 
-45 LGSSFLSL
+45 L
-53 RLIAWLACAWLSP
+53 RLLLSALLGCAFVLCGT
-66 ASAQVVNRPPVP
+66 AQVVNRPPVP
-78 EWVSDPRAQTNQ
+78 EWISDTRAQTNQ
-90 HVYFYRTFTAPTP
+90 PVFLLRQFTAPTP

-120 LNDKRVGTISGT
+120 LNGRPVGEISGA
-132 TNATGFD
+132 TNTTGFD
-139 VTGHLRAGTNVLVL
+139 VTGLLRPGTNTIGLR
-153 LAVNPTGLAKVAV
+153 AVNPAGPVKVAV

-174 ARQQWIISDTNWQ
+174 ARQSWVTSDTNWLAQ
-187 TWLLGTK
+187 PRGTTNA
-194 DLPPPVRSLGR
+194 PQPAISVGGWQPARSLGR
-205 VDADPKANP
+205 VDADAKANP
-214 FTPDKALDAY
+214 FAPDKMVDAY

-234 AATDPATFTLPP
+234 PATDPSTFTLLP

-335 GQFDETTELLKTE
+335 GQFDETNELLKTE

-427 WAGGLRNPLDI
+427 WAGGLRNPLDV

-451 DMEWDVGCPW
+451 DMERDVGCPW

-507 TFGHGA
+507 SFGHGA

-554 GRPLNVTDVCIGPD
+554 GRPLNVTDACIGPD

-583 LYRVTAVGD
+583 LYRVTYV
-592 GHAAGAAN
+592 N
-600 ALPHPNPLPLG
+600 SLPKESGPN
-611 EGTATK
+611 
-617 ARPATER
+617 RF
-624 VGSNPA
+624 
-630 RPASPPLPAGEGRG
+630 ASMP
-644 EGERPTQNQSVVRSS
+644 
-659 RIGTVSVWDSS
+659 
-670 GGRAIAGANY
+670 AIATIGHGNPETSPLHFLADNPGRQDFFGVRRSVYESLQSKDAFVRQAARRVLENYPLEDWPELLLSEANLRSVLE
-680 TGLGSLR
+680 GLEALTRLSRPESQKIMLELLLGRLLNSGSKWLSEEQGIVTLR
-687 AEETLSIDW
+687 VF
-696 NHLALSD
+696 ALS
-703 GDKRHIRAN
+703 
-712 FPVWPTFAGTNSHTM
+712 
-727 HQVKL
+727 
-732 LLELAGSSN
+732 
-741 WTADALAA
+741 
-749 TNQPWHSF
+749 
-757 GSLVLAREGKPESKG
+757 
-772 RILKTLFS
+772 FS
-780 DRMNTA
+780 
-786 READAILTLRAI
+786 
-798 ALTFIRLGPPDE
+798 RLGGPDE
-810 AQRQATLKW
+810 AQRQVSLKW
-819 LEPLYP
+819 LEPQYP
-825 NPSPRVNQML
+825 SPSPRVNQML

-864 LHYPFYLRYARDGWT
+864 LLYPFYLRYARDGWT

-892 AERLPGGRTYFTS
+892 AERLPGGSTYFMS
-905 IANVRKELLASLTPE
+905 IANVRKELLASLSPE
-920 ERVASGNSATPSAA
+920 ERVILGSATGASVTA
-934 TRKAGET
+934 RKAGESPVL
-941 PALPPPRFVKDWK
+941 PAPRFVKDWR

-962 AEVSK
+962 AEVGK

-1016 LLHIIEPSA
+1016 LLHIIEPST
-1025 VIDEKFRQTRLLLKD
+1025 VIDEKFRQTRLLLND

-1054 KLFVRPSPLEEKL
+1054 KLFIRPSPLEEKL
-1067 IEVAVTNVRERR
+1067 IEVAVSNVRERR

-1092 SLRLEQIL
+1092 SLRLDQIL

>member
-1 MIPCRRLPVA
+1 MKPLFRFALAAALCCVLAPHAAGQLANHPPVA
-11 VCGPQQFEAAS
+11 DWISRDAVTAGQS
-22 VCQPAKRRLEAAGT
+22 VFFRRE
-36 GSRPEIAGV
+36 
-45 LGSSFLSL
+45 
-53 RLIAWLACAWLSP
+53 
-66 ASAQVVNRPPVP
+66 
-78 EWVSDPRAQTNQ
+78 
-90 HVYFYRTFTAPTP
+90 FTAPSP

-110 GACEGRMEVV
+110 GACDGRMEVFV
-120 LNDKRVGTISGT
+120 NGARIGEVSGATNT
-132 TNATGFD
+132 TSLD
-139 VTGHLRAGTNVLVL
+139 VTSQLRPGANVVALR
-153 LAVNPTGLAKVAV
+153 AVNPAGPAKVAV
-166 LLELNADL
+166 LLELHADL
-174 ARQQWIISDTNWQ
+174 ARRQWITSDTNWIAGSRETAGWMQ
-187 TWLLGTK
+187 TKFAAVGWQSA
-194 DLPPPVRSLGR
+194 RSLGR
-205 VDADPKANP
+205 VDADARTNP
-214 FTPDKALDAY
+214 FTPDKAVDAY

-234 AATDPATFTLPP
+234 AATDPATFTLLP

-261 SWIALAFDPQ
+261 SWVALAFDPQ
-271 GRLTLAREKKGLLR
+271 GRLTLSREKRGLLR
-285 LSLDSAGVSKVEVIN
+285 LSMDSGGVSKVEIIN

-326 VRLRDTQGT
+326 VRLRDTKGT

-368 AHGNNVHLPKN
+368 AHGNNVRLPKN

-427 WAGGLRNPLDI
+427 WAGGFRNPMDV

-451 DMEWDVGCPW
+451 DMEWDVGNPW

-466 VLHIVPGADY
+466 VLHVVPGADY

-500 LASPTAV
+500 LASPTGV

-513 KFPAKYQKAFY
+513 KFPVKYQKAFY

-534 AVHMTP
+534 AVHMTS

-554 GRPLNVTDVCIGPD
+554 GRPLNVTDACIGPD

-592 GHAAGAAN
+592 GQAAGAVN
-600 ALPHPNPLPLG
+600 SLPHPNPLPLG

-644 EGERPTQNQSVVRSS
+644 EGEGAVKPFVLIKSS
-659 RIGTVSVWDSS
+659 APD
-670 GGRAIAGANY
+670 
-680 TGLGSLR
+680 LR
-687 AEETLSIDW
+687 AREKRVELEALQSLEGNLQTNRAFSALMQRLDHSDPFVRHAARTALERMPLELWREYALGQRIITNSVADGRLSEVHW
-696 NHLALSD
+696 HFLGTAPEAAYLALAHS
-703 GDKRHIRAN
+703 GDSNAI
-712 FPVWPTFAGTNSHTM
+712 
-727 HQVKL
+727 KL
-732 LLELAGSSN
+732 LPEKVLRYRADLAGDE
-741 WTADALAA
+741 TEIAL
-749 TNQPWHSF
+749 
-757 GSLVLAREGKPESKG
+757 L
-772 RILKTLFS
+772 RIL
-780 DRMNTA
+780 
-786 READAILTLRAI
+786 
-798 ALTFIRLGPPDE
+798 ALTFIRLGPRDE
-810 AQRQATLKW
+810 WPASFRWLELRYPSATPRVDQLLVEPKDALRQTALSW

-825 NPSPRVNQML
+825 NASPRVNQML

-864 LHYPFYLRYARDGWT
+864 LLYPFYLRYARDGWT

-892 AERLPGGRTYFTS
+892 AERQPGARNYFWAVQS
-905 IANVRKELLASLTPE
+905 VRKELLASLTPE
-920 ERVASGNSATPSAA
+920 ERVALGPVLNASNRGATF
-934 TRKAGET
+934 T
-941 PALPPPRFVKDWK
+941 PPPARFVKDWK

-962 AEVSK
+962 GEVGK
-967 GRSYEGART
+967 GRNYEGART

-982 CVHCHRVSND
+982 CVLCHRVSND
-992 PAFPNS
+992 PGFPNS
-998 VIGPELLAVGARF
+998 VIGPELLGVGARF
-1011 SRRDL
+1011 NRRDL
-1016 LLHIIEPSA
+1016 LFHILEPSA
-1025 VIDEKFRQTRLLLKD
+1025 VIDEKFRQARLFLKD
-1040 GDDVSGMVEREADN
+1040 GDDVSGTVEREADG
-1054 KLFVRPSPLEEKL
+1054 KLFVRPSPLEDKL
-1067 IEVAVTNVRERR
+1067 IEIPLTSIRERR
-1079 LSEVSPMPSGLLN
+1079 LSEVSPMPGGLLN
-1092 SLRLEQIL
+1092 SLRLEQVL

>member
-1 MIPCRRLPVA
+1 MKPVLRLLL
-11 VCGPQQFEAAS
+11 AAS
-22 VCQPAKRRLEAAGT
+22 
-36 GSRPEIAGV
+36 
-45 LGSSFLSL
+45 
-53 RLIAWLACAWLSP
+53 LACVFAQLV
-66 ASAQVVNRPPVP
+66 SAQVINRPPVP
-78 EWVSDPRAQTNQ
+78 DWISHTGAQAGDT
-90 HVYFYRTFTAPTP
+90 VFFRREFTAPTP

-110 GACEGRMEVV
+110 GACEGRMEVL
-120 LNDKRVGTISGT
+120 LNDKRIGEIAGA

-139 VTGHLRAGTNVLVL
+139 VTGQLRSGTNVLSL
-153 LAVNPTGLAKVAV
+153 RAVNSAGPVKVAV

-174 ARQQWIISDTNWQ
+174 ARQQWVISDTNWRTALALRTDRPQ
-187 TWLLGTK
+187 
-194 DLPPPVRSLGR
+194 PARSLGR
-205 VDADPKANP
+205 TDADPKTNP
-214 FTPDKALDAY
+214 FAPDKMVDAY

-234 AATDPATFTLPP
+234 PATDPATFSLPP

-326 VRLRDTQGT
+326 VRLRDTKGT

-401 GMFDGDVLLPA
+401 GMFDGDVNLPA

-461 YMPNR
+461 YVPNR

-583 LYRVTAVGD
+583 LYRVTAVGN
-592 GHAAGAAN
+592 GQAAGAVN
-600 ALPHPNPLPLG
+600 SLPHPHPLPLG

-617 ARPATER
+617 ARPATAR

-644 EGERPTQNQSVVRSS
+644 EGESAVKPFVLIKSS
-659 RIGTVSVWDSS
+659 APD
-670 GGRAIAGANY
+670 
-680 TGLGSLR
+680 LR
-687 AEETLSIDW
+687 AHEKRVEMEVLQSLEGNLQTNRAFSALMQRLDHSDPFVRHAARTALERMPLEQWREYALGQRIITNSVADGRLSEVRW
-696 NHLALSD
+696 HFLGAAPEAAYLALARL
-703 GDKRHIRAN
+703 GDRNAI
-712 FPVWPTFAGTNSHTM
+712 
-727 HQVKL
+727 KL
-732 LLELAGSSN
+732 LPEKVLRYHVDLAGDE
-741 WTADALAA
+741 THIAL
-749 TNQPWHSF
+749 
-757 GSLVLAREGKPESKG
+757 L
-772 RILKTLFS
+772 RILS
-780 DRMNTA
+780 
-786 READAILTLRAI
+786 
-798 ALTFIRLGPPDE
+798 LTFIRLGQHDDWPASFRWLELRYPSASPRVNQLLVEPKE
-810 AQRQATLKW
+810 ALRQKALSW
-819 LEPLYP
+819 LEPQYP
-825 NPSPRVNQML
+825 NTSPRVNQML

-853 LLRAATASEDL
+853 LLRAATSSEDL
-864 LHYPFYLRYARDGWT
+864 LLYPFYLRYARDGWT

-905 IANVRKELLASLTPE
+905 IANVRKELLAALTPE
-920 ERVASGNSATPSAA
+920 ERIALARSAGVQPASAA
-934 TRKAGET
+934 NAGLT

-962 AEVSK
+962 AEVGK
-967 GRSYEGART
+967 GRSYEGARP

-1016 LLHIIEPSA
+1016 LMHIIEPSA

-1040 GDDVSGMVEREADN
+1040 GNDVSGMVEREADN

-1067 IEVAVTNVRERR
+1067 LEVAVNNVRERR

-1092 SLRLEQIL
+1092 GLRLEQIL

>member
-1 MIPCRRLPVA
+1 VKPVLRLLL
-11 VCGPQQFEAAS
+11 AAS
-22 VCQPAKRRLEAAGT
+22 
-36 GSRPEIAGV
+36 
-45 LGSSFLSL
+45 
-53 RLIAWLACAWLSP
+53 LACVFAPLAP
-66 ASAQVVNRPPVP
+66 AQVVNRPPVP
-78 EWVSDPRAQTNQ
+78 DWISRADAVAGQA
-90 HVYFYRTFTAPTP
+90 VFFRREFTAPAP

-110 GACEGRMEVV
+110 GACEGRMEVFV
-120 LNDKRVGTISGT
+120 NGKRVGEIIGA
-132 TNATGFD
+132 TNTTGFD
-139 VTGHLRAGTNVLVL
+139 VTGHLRAGTNLVSL
-153 LAVNPTGLAKVAV
+153 RAVNPSGPAKAAV

-174 ARQQWIISDTNWQ
+174 ARQQWIISDTNWSAGVSE
-187 TWLLGTK
+187 TALAPART
-194 DLPPPVRSLGR
+194 LGR
-205 VDADPKANP
+205 VDADAKANP

-234 AATDPATFTLPP
+234 AATDPATFTLLP

-285 LSLDSAGVSKVEVIN
+285 LTLDSAGVAKVEVIN

-326 VRLRDTQGT
+326 VRLRDTKGT
-335 GQFDETTELLKTE
+335 GQFDELTELLKTE

-368 AHGNNVHLPKN
+368 AHGNNVHLPKQ

-427 WAGGLRNPLDI
+427 WAGGMRNPLDI

-466 VLHIVPGADY
+466 VLHIVPGADF

-540 QGASYT
+540 QTILKDYKRSNGYA
-546 GTSELFVG
+546 GTSELFIG

-583 LYRVTAVGD
+583 LYRVTHD
-592 GHAAGAAN
+592 GETGVEKHVAGKSYP
-600 ALPHPNPLPLG
+600 LFPH
-611 EGTATK
+611 
-617 ARPATER
+617 
-624 VGSNPA
+624 GSSYEFLA
-630 RPASPPLPAGEGRG
+630 IRG
-644 EGERPTQNQSVVRSS
+644 GGFDAQLQ
-659 RIGTVSVWDSS
+659 GTVSTNLFERVDASTIVTRNLKDYDFWHTHLNTRIPSGALSS
-670 GGRAIAGANY
+670 RRTLERTPVEQWRDYVLELPVEVRVVDKNIFGFRSAPKLQPSPYFAVIENALLSLVRLNETNAKPAIVEK
-680 TGLGSLR
+680 L
-687 AEETLSIDW
+687 
-696 NHLALSD
+696 LALPW
-703 GDKRHIRAN
+703 
-712 FPVWPTFAGTNSHTM
+712 PVWNPKQPPQSQQTE
-727 HQVKL
+727 
-732 LLELAGSSN
+732 LEEIQINRL
-741 WTADALAA
+741 
-749 TNQPWHSF
+749 
-757 GSLVLAREGKPESKG
+757 
-772 RILKTLFS
+772 RILSLC
-780 DRMNTA
+780 
-786 READAILTLRAI
+786 
-798 ALTFIRLGPPDE
+798 FIRLGPPDE
-810 AQRQATLKW
+810 AQRQASLQW
-819 LEPLYP
+819 LEPIYP

-920 ERVASGNSATPSAA
+920 ERVALARSAGSLPAAA
-934 TRKAGET
+934 TKADL
-941 PALPPPRFVKDWK
+941 PAVPPPRFVKDWK

-962 AEVSK
+962 AEVGK

-1016 LLHIIEPSA
+1016 LLHIIEPST
-1025 VIDEKFRQTRLLLKD
+1025 VIDEKFRQPRLLLTD
-1040 GDDVSGMVEREADN
+1040 GDVVSGTIEREEGG
-1054 KLFVRPSPLEEKL
+1054 KFFVRPNPLEEKL
-1067 IEVAVTNVRERR
+1067 VEVPLTSIRERR
-1079 LSEVSPMPSGLLN
+1079 VSEVSPMPSGLLN
-1092 SLRLEQIL
+1092 GLRLDQIL

>member
-1 MIPCRRLPVA
+1 MTAVVKPV
-11 VCGPQQFEAAS
+11 
-22 VCQPAKRRLEAAGT
+22 
-36 GSRPEIAGV
+36 
-45 LGSSFLSL
+45 L
-53 RLIAWLACAWLSP
+53 RLLLAACLGP
-66 ASAQVVNRPPVP
+66 AFAPSAPAQVVNRPPVP
-78 EWVSDPRAQTNQ
+78 EWISTTDSSAGQPLWFRKHFRSSPV
-90 HVYFYRTFTAPTP
+90 
-103 LLKSVLL
+103 LLKSVVLA
-110 GACEGRMEVV
+110 ACEGRMELF
-120 LNDKRVGTISGT
+120 LNGQRVGEVTGA

-139 VTGHLRAGTNVLVL
+139 VTTRLLADNNVLAVR
-153 LAVNPTGLAKVAV
+153 AVNPAGPVKIAV
-166 LLELNADL
+166 LLELNGDL
-174 ARQQWIISDTNWQ
+174 AKQ
-187 TWLLGTK
+187 TWIPSGTDWLVQTREEPDWTQVK
-194 DLPPPVRSLGR
+194 FPTAGWQPARSLGR
-205 VDADPKANP
+205 VDVDAKANP
-214 FTPDKALDAY
+214 FAPDKMVDAY

-234 AATDPATFTLPP
+234 AATDPSTFSLPP

-261 SWIALAFDPQ
+261 SWVAMAFDPQ

-285 LSLDSAGVSKVEVIN
+285 LAFQSRAGFQPATTGVSPANNPPAPKSEERRAGSSPYDGWPARVEVIN

-309 LYAHGALYANAN
+309 LYAHGVLYANAN

-326 VRLRDTQGT
+326 VRLRDTKGT

-412 GHILRM
+412 GHILRL

-427 WAGGLRNPLDI
+427 WAGGLRNPLDV

-540 QGASYT
+540 PSPSYT
-546 GTSELFVG
+546 YEGTSELFVG

-583 LYRVTAVGD
+583 LYRISHDGKTPAPSPVEEMSPSFRDIFSTMRQERIWRDETLRTPDSRTTNHMERVANFYLWSGHLNSRIPHIGLAARSLLERTALDRWRDLALTAPFEMKDPGS
-592 GHAAGAAN
+592 GFPE
-600 ALPHPNPLPLG
+600 LPHLGRTNNVEQAVINSLFALVRLNDTNSKPAVLSRVASLPLLF
-611 EGTATK
+611 TSTK
-617 ARPATER
+617 ALDEHQK
-624 VGSNPA
+624 
-630 RPASPPLPAGEGRG
+630 
-644 EGERPTQNQSVVRSS
+644 QNVAEAQ
-659 RIGTVSVWDSS
+659 IP
-670 GGRAIAGANY
+670 I
-680 TGLGSLR
+680 LR
-687 AEETLSIDW
+687 
-696 NHLALSD
+696 
-703 GDKRHIRAN
+703 
-712 FPVWPTFAGTNSHTM
+712 
-727 HQVKL
+727 
-732 LLELAGSSN
+732 
-741 WTADALAA
+741 
-749 TNQPWHSF
+749 
-757 GSLVLAREGKPESKG
+757 LV
-772 RILKTLFS
+772 
-780 DRMNTA
+780 
-786 READAILTLRAI
+786 

-810 AQRQATLKW
+810 AQRQSTLTW

-825 NPSPRVNQML
+825 NASPRVNQML

-864 LHYPFYLRYARDGWT
+864 LLYPFYLRYARDGWT

-920 ERVASGNSATPSAA
+920 ERTALGRGAGSLPAAAAKADLPSV
-934 TRKAGET
+934 
-941 PALPPPRFVKDWK
+941 PPPRFVKDWK

-962 AEVSK
+962 AEVGK

-1067 IEVAVTNVRERR
+1067 IEVAVNNVRERR

-1092 SLRLEQIL
+1092 GLRLDQIL

>member
-1 MIPCRRLPVA
+1 MPV
-11 VCGPQQFEAAS
+11 
-22 VCQPAKRRLEAAGT
+22 
-36 GSRPEIAGV
+36 
-45 LGSSFLSL
+45 L
-53 RLIAWLACAWLSP
+53 RLLLATSLSV
-66 ASAQVVNRPPVP
+66 AFVSSALAQVVNRPPVP
-78 EWVSDPRAQTNQ
+78 DWISRADASPGQVVFFRREFN
-90 HVYFYRTFTAPTP
+90 APTP

-110 GACEGRMEVV
+110 GACEGRMEVL
-120 LNDKRVGTISGT
+120 LNDKRIGEISGA

-139 VTGHLRAGTNVLVL
+139 VTGQLRSGTNVLSL
-153 LAVNPTGLAKVAV
+153 SAVNPAGPVKVAV

-174 ARQQWIISDTNWQ
+174 ARQQWIISDSNWQ
-187 TWLLGTK
+187 TGLSSPT
-194 DLPPPVRSLGR
+194 DHPQPARSLGR
-205 VDADPKANP
+205 VDTDAKANP
-214 FTPDKALDAY
+214 FAPDKMVDAY

-234 AATDPATFTLPP
+234 TATDPATFTLPP

-285 LSLDSAGVSKVEVIN
+285 LTLDSAGVSKVEVIN

-326 VRLRDTQGT
+326 VRLRDTKGT
-335 GQFDETTELLKTE
+335 GQFDETAELLKTE

-412 GHILRM
+412 GHILRL

-427 WAGGLRNPLDI
+427 WAGGLRNPLDV

-534 AVHMTP
+534 AVHTTP

-583 LYRVTAVGD
+583 LYRVSFQ
-592 GHAAGAAN
+592 
-600 ALPHPNPLPLG
+600 G
-611 EGTATK
+611 ELSSPK
-617 ARPATER
+617 AEP
-624 VGSNPA
+624 
-630 RPASPPLPAGEGRG
+630 SPGQEK
-644 EGERPTQNQSVVRSS
+644 VRAMEFSL
-659 RIGTVSVWDSS
+659 V
-670 GGRAIAGANY
+670 AK
-680 TGLGSLR
+680 SLR
-687 AEETLSIDW
+687 SESEVYRSVPNGGPREAFELPGLRKHLSFPDRW
-696 NHLALSD
+696 V
-703 GDKRHIRAN
+703 RH
-712 FPVWPTFAGTNSHTM
+712 S
-727 HQVKL
+727 
-732 LLELAGSSN
+732 
-741 WTADALAA
+741 
-749 TNQPWHSF
+749 
-757 GSLVLAREGKPESKG
+757 ARVAFE
-772 RILKTLFS
+772 
-780 DRMNTA
+780 RMNTA
-786 READAILTLRAI
+786 SLLGYGLNEPEGHPSLLSLLAFLRSANPADMEAQREREGTSLKGGVVGTKDRIVRLVSGSVFAVFSEEERLTILRVL
-798 ALTFIRLGPPDE
+798 ALTFVRLGPPDE
-810 AQRQATLKW
+810 AQRQASLKW

-835 VELLVYLRSPQ
+835 VELLVNLRSPQ

-864 LHYPFYLRYARDGWT
+864 LFYPFYLRYARDGWT
-879 PDARRAVFDALDR
+879 PDARRTVFDALDR
-892 AERLPGGRTYFTS
+892 AERMPGGRTYFTS

-920 ERVASGNSATPSAA
+920 ERVALGSRSGAAVPAAGSAGVPPANRGTAA
-934 TRKAGET
+934 GTAASTAGGT
-941 PALPPPRFVKDWK
+941 PAPQPPRFVKDWK
-954 LADLEPRL
+954 LPDLEPRL
-962 AEVSK
+962 AEVGK

-976 ALLTAQ
+976 ALLMAQ

-1025 VIDEKFRQTRLLLKD
+1025 VIDEKFRQTRLLLND

-1092 SLRLEQIL
+1092 GLRLEQIL

-1111 PKHRNFQP
+1111 SKHRNFQP

>member
-1 MIPCRRLPVA
+1 M
-11 VCGPQQFEAAS
+11 
-22 VCQPAKRRLEAAGT
+22 
-36 GSRPEIAGV
+36 
-45 LGSSFLSL
+45 
-53 RLIAWLACAWLSP
+53 
-66 ASAQVVNRPPVP
+66 
-78 EWVSDPRAQTNQ
+78 
-90 HVYFYRTFTAPTP
+90 
-103 LLKSVLL
+103 LKSVLL
-110 GACEGRMEVV
+110 VAAEGNGEIYLNGQRIGEVLGAAKATGLDLSGRLKPGVTNHLAFYV
-120 LNDKRVGTISGT
+120 LNS
-132 TNATGFD
+132 TNTAA
-139 VTGHLRAGTNVLVL
+139 L
-153 LAVNPTGLAKVAV
+153 AV

-174 ARQQWIISDTNWQ
+174 ARQSWLISDA
-187 TWLLGTK
+187 TWSASTLTDPLWLTLGT
-194 DLPPPVRSLGR
+194 PPKWPTAGSRGR
-205 VDADPKANP
+205 ADSRASNP
-214 FTPDKALDAY
+214 FDPGKAFDAY

-229 ARAGT
+229 ASGAGQ
-234 AATDPATFTLPP
+234 ATDPATFTLPP

-326 VRLRDTQGT
+326 VRLRDKKEPGPAGIPILDTKGNSR
-335 GQFDETTELLKTE
+335 FDEITELLKTE

-368 AHGNNVHLPKN
+368 AHGNNVHLPRN

-401 GMFDGDVLLPA
+401 GMFDGDVTLPA

-427 WAGGLRNPLDI
+427 WAGGLRNPLDV

-451 DMEWDVGCPW
+451 DIEWDVGCPW

-513 KFPAKYQKAFY
+513 KFPARYQKAFY

-534 AVHMTP
+534 AVHMTL
-540 QGASYT
+540 QGSSYT
-546 GTSELFVG
+546 GTSEPFVG
-554 GRPLNVTDVCIGPD
+554 GRPLNVTDACIGPD

-583 LYRVTAVGD
+583 LYRVTAVGQEQV
-592 GHAAGAAN
+592 AVAKAPTPEAIKRRQ
-600 ALPHPNPLPLG
+600 ALERMPLMSWEAYKRDTKEPKELPGLLIDALG
-611 EGTATK
+611 EDSPWMKHTV
-617 ARPATER
+617 RIILQRQLERFHTEHPPEDHFR
-624 VGSNPA
+624 AVPDELVYDVSN
-630 RPASPPLPAGEGRG
+630 
-644 EGERPTQNQSVVRSS
+644 
-659 RIGTVSVWDSS
+659 
-670 GGRAIAGANY
+670 
-680 TGLGSLR
+680 TGLLTKRFHISEP
-687 AEETLSIDW
+687 AW
-696 NHLALSD
+696 FAHLTHMSRPEVVGDRSWHALQIVM
-703 GDKRHIRAN
+703 GLGVTKTNA
-712 FPVWPTFAGTNSHTM
+712 VYPTFT
-727 HQVKL
+727 
-732 LLELAGSSN
+732 
-741 WTADALAA
+741 
-749 TNQPWHSF
+749 
-757 GSLVLAREGKPESKG
+757 EGQL
-772 RILKTLFS
+772 I
-780 DRMNTA
+780 A
-786 READAILTLRAI
+786 TLR
-798 ALTFIRLGPPDE
+798 LLSLSFIRFTAPNE
-810 AQRQATLKW
+810 AQRQASLQW

-825 NPSPRVNQML
+825 NASPRVNQML
-835 VELLVYLRSPQ
+835 VELLVNLRSPQ

-864 LHYPFYLRYARDGWT
+864 LLYPFYLRYARDGWT
-879 PDARRAVFDALDR
+879 PDARRVVFDALDR

-905 IANVRKELLASLTPE
+905 IANVRKELLAALTPE
-920 ERVASGNSATPSAA
+920 ERTALGRSAGVPPAAGSKANLPSV
-934 TRKAGET
+934 
-941 PALPPPRFVKDWK
+941 PPPRFVKDWK

-962 AEVSK
+962 AEVGK

-1025 VIDEKFRQTRLLLKD
+1025 VIDEKFRQTRLFLKD

-1067 IEVAVTNVRERR
+1067 IEVAVPNVRERR